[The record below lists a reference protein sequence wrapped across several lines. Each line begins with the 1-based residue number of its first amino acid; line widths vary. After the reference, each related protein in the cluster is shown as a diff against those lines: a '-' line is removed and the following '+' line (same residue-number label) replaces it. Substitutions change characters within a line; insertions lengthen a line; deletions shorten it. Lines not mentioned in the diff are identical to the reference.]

1 MKRKLLYVS
10 KSIFLMLLL
19 FAALPAFSA
28 KIYFKNTLGWQKVYV
43 YTYSSAYWSDTN
55 GSGSKTENGCNGN
68 ATPMNPVET
77 GSNIYWCEANQINQ
91 WVSFTNK
98 EQNNYG
104 NFYNESDQDKISVCY
119 RSDYN
124 ESAPLFTPNTT
135 KTGTLNQNTV
145 DYYNNGTWSAYP
157 TQTYV
162 NVIHWGKDG
171 MDWKDA
177 TITWNEA
184 KTVGTAT
191 INFPQA
197 STTYEFG
204 LKTSSSNDWHSNSN
218 ATITFSDCE
227 NIVMN
232 GTSGNT
238 KITTTTAGEYNF
250 TIKYNSE
257 NQLVVSVT
265 YPSTTHKVN
274 IVAGA
279 GGTVSPEGMQQ
290 VGSAGLS
297 VTATPST
304 GYTFTQWNVS
314 GGAKVSDTKN
324 LTTNVTATSDGSVT
338 AVFTSSLTPSGG
350 TYFLPGT
357 WNNWSTSDETHKLTD
372 GQTTLTLNPGTYSF
386 KLYNGTWYGSTSS
399 ITGTSNINLS
409 NTAGDISITI
419 KEYGDYTFSVSDNSG
434 ALQLT
439 VTYPTATKRFYL
451 TGSVTSANNFS
462 TMDDRFKIDP
472 SKTTTITIDGSNM
485 GQNGDNTSSFAII
498 CDDDTDWW
506 MRPSEGTK
514 MTMGTSYEISSY
526 NSNTNHSLYFNSQNK
541 SDYKYIFTI
550 TISEGETSTATVKVQ
565 KILKNSSSVYFV
577 SPELTNSERLEAFKM
592 SSSRQRGGGD
602 ILQDRLS
609 FNLQDFVLDA
619 KHANKASITY
629 WFEDKSGNKYYP
641 ATADYEFHDKSTTND
656 YAGKGTTYATVTA
669 TSSTDTPSAKFKL
682 TRGKAKS
689 YTWLL
694 DTSSNKVEYIGN
706 PSYFGNDNEAG
717 AYYLVGNF
725 ADADAAVNIKPEKQE
740 SRKLMNK
747 YWFKDGKAYTKETA
761 DADSIVYRVT
771 VPMPAK
777 GWSQLYLAVFSIDD
791 VKSWDGSE
799 SGITASWDKAIR
811 PEEQW
816 QYDGGGLDGTAL
828 HGGLFAKG
836 TKRADQAI
844 NPIVSDE
851 YSSYTFSMNVTT
863 STYKLVFNSN
873 KLYLMGPAVNDNDQT
888 GWNSDGDNTYE
899 MTYVQEEQCYKYLD
913 ASGFEKPMQLHEG
926 KKFAFVYNKD
936 FTNVF
941 YDEDDVV
948 PVDLSGTTDSNK
960 EINAYGKASTDKGN
974 YDTQYV
980 NFIKSA
986 TSDKSAYDSDNVNAC
1001 TFNLPSGKY
1010 TLRLYIRTDPN
1021 NPEKTEIY
1029 YLIKDRKYPFYWPD
1043 ADASK
1048 MEGYTTFRSF
1058 CDYHAV
1064 IIPGG
1069 IDVFTVDTPNKTNK
1083 TVKLTSYTLE
1093 DNRVL
1098 PANTPVL
1105 LAKKDVGTR
1114 TLTSYVTMEYYS
1126 VPNYTAT
1133 SATTN
1138 LLHGQVSRNHIP
1150 VSNDNG
1156 TLNFLFGYKKL
1167 QGDEKVTVGFFTPG
1181 AGNCSI
1187 NTAYLTLSSD
1197 FWDEAAQQNTKGFRL
1212 VFDDNNETTSVDEIQ
1227 TVSDNA
1233 PAVYYNMQGVRVL
1246 NPGKGLYIRNGKKY
1260 IIR

>member
-1 MKRKLLYVS
+1 
-10 KSIFLMLLL
+10 MLLL
-19 FAALPAFSA
+19 FAALPAYSA
-28 KIYFKNTLGWQKVYV
+28 KIYFKNTLNWDNVYV
-43 YTYSSAYWSDTN
+43 YTYRNAYWDNSL
-55 GSGSKTENGCNGN
+55 GSGADTSKGCYGQ
-68 ATPMNPVET
+68 ATKMDPVVT
-77 GSNIYWCEANQINQ
+77 GSDIYVCEVNQISK
-91 WVSFTNK
+91 WVSFTSQP
-98 EQNNYG
+98 QNGYG
-104 NFYNESDQDKISVCY
+104 NFHNSSDQNKISVCY
-119 RSDYN
+119 RDDYS
-124 ESAPLFTPNTT
+124 ESNSLFTPNTE

-145 DYYNNGTWSAYP
+145 DYYNNGTWSAYT
-157 TQTYV
+157 TQSYV
-162 NVIHWGKDG
+162 NVIHWGIG
-171 MDWKDA
+171 SDWKDA
-177 TITWNEA
+177 TITWNGDN
-184 KTVGTAT
+184 TQGTAT

-204 LKTSSSNDWHSNSN
+204 LKDSSSPTDWHSNSSV
-218 ATITFSDCE
+218 TITSSCE

-238 KITTTTAGEYNF
+238 RITTTTAGNYIF
-250 TIKYNSE
+250 TITYNSE

-265 YPSTTHKVN
+265 YPSTTHKVDF
-274 IVAGA
+274 VAGT
-279 GGTVSPEGMQQ
+279 GGTVNPSGEQQ

-304 GYTFTQWNVS
+304 GYTFREWTVS
-314 GGAKVSDTKN
+314 GGAKVSETKT
-324 LTTNVTATSDGSVT
+324 LTTTVTATSDGSVT
-338 AVFTSSLTPSGG
+338 AVFTSSPTPSGG
-350 TYFLPGT
+350 TYYLPGT
-357 WNNWSTSDETHKLTD
+357 WNNWSTSDETHKLTN
-372 GQTTLTLNPGTYSF
+372 GTTTLKLNPGTYTF
-386 KLYNGTWYGSTSS
+386 KLFNNDTWYGSASS

-419 KEYGDYTFSVSDNSG
+419 KEYGDYTFTVSETNG

-439 VTYPTATKRFYL
+439 VTYPTVTKRFYL

-472 SKTTTITIDGSNM
+472 SKTTTIKIDGSNM

-498 CDDDTDWW
+498 CDDAEDWY
-506 MRPSEGTK
+506 MRPATGTP
-514 MTMGTSYEISSY
+514 MTMGTSYEISSD
-526 NSNTNHSLYFNSQNK
+526 NSSNGNSLYFNSSNK
-541 SDYKYIFTI
+541 ENYTYIFTI
-550 TISEGETSTATVKVQ
+550 TISEGKTSTATVMVQ
-565 KILKNSSSVYFV
+565 RIPKNSSSVYFV

-592 SSSRQRGGGD
+592 SSSRQRNGGD
-602 ILQDRLS
+602 ILPTRLS

-619 KHANKASITY
+619 KHADRASITY
-629 WFEDKSGNKYYP
+629 WFEDNSGNKYYP
-641 ATADYEFHDKSTTND
+641 STADYEFHDKSTTNA
-656 YAGKGTTYATVTA
+656 YAGRNTTYATVTA
-669 TSSTDTPSAKFKL
+669 TSSTGTSEPSTKFKL
-682 TRGKAKS
+682 TRNKAKS

-694 DTSSNKVEYIGN
+694 DTSTNIVEYIGN

-717 AYYLVGNF
+717 EYYLVGNF
-725 ADADAAVNIKPEKQE
+725 ADADAAVNIKPEEKE

-747 YWFKDGKAYTKETA
+747 YWFKDGKAYTTDPSA
-761 DADSIVYRVT
+761 ADSIVYRVT

-777 GWSQLYLAVFSIDD
+777 GWSQLYLAVFSKTDIDNWKASD
-791 VKSWDGSE
+791 L
-799 SGITASWDKAIR
+799 TASWNNAIR

-816 QYDGGGLDGTAL
+816 AYEGNGLDGTAL
-828 HGGLFAKG
+828 HGGLFAMG
-836 TKRADQAI
+836 TSRADQAI

-873 KLYLMGPAVNDNDQT
+873 KLYLMGPAVNNSDDNT
-888 GWNSDGDNTYE
+888 GWDTKGTDNMYE
-899 MTYVQEEQCYKYLD
+899 MTYVQEEQCYKYLEN
-913 ASGFEKPMQLHEG
+913 GIEKPMQLYAG
-926 KKFAFVYNKD
+926 KNFAFVYNKD

-948 PVDLSGTTDSNK
+948 PVDLSGTTDANK
-960 EINAYGKASTDKGN
+960 EINAYGKANTDKGN
-974 YDTQYV
+974 CDTQYV

-986 TSDKSAYDSDNVNAC
+986 TSNSSEYSSENVNAC
-1001 TFNLPSGKY
+1001 TFNLPSGEY

-1021 NPEKTEIY
+1021 DAEKTEIY
-1029 YLIKDRKYPFYWPD
+1029 YLIKDRQYPFYWPD

-1048 MEGYTTFRSF
+1048 MMDYTTFRSF

-1105 LAKKDVGTR
+1105 LAKKDVGDR
-1114 TLTSYVTMEYYS
+1114 TLISNVTMEYYS
-1126 VPNYTAT
+1126 VPNYTYT
-1133 SATTN
+1133 SPENTSTN
-1138 LLHGQVSRNHIP
+1138 LLRGQVSRFHIP
-1150 VSNDNG
+1150 VSNDDENG

-1181 AGNCSI
+1181 AGECSI
-1187 NTAYLTLSSD
+1187 NTAYLTLDSG
-1197 FWDEAAQQNTKGFRL
+1197 FWDDADQQNTKGFRL

>member
-1 MKRKLLYVS
+1 
-10 KSIFLMLLL
+10 MLLL
-19 FAALPAFSA
+19 FAALPAYSA
-28 KIYFKNTLGWQKVYV
+28 KIYFKNTLNWPKVYV
-43 YTYSSAYWSDTN
+43 YTYSEGYWDNTK
-55 GSGSKTENGCNGN
+55 GSGSKNIQSGPTE
-68 ATPMNPVET
+68 MKPVTT
-77 GSNIYWCEANQINQ
+77 GSDIYVCDVDQTFTI
-91 WVSFTNK
+91 VSFTEDNQSGY
-98 EQNNYG
+98 E
-104 NFYNESDQDKISVCY
+104 NFHRTEACYINGYSTDK
-119 RSDYN
+119 
-124 ESAPLFTPNTT
+124 PMFTPDKSKFSTINET
-135 KTGTLNQNTV
+135 K
-145 DYYNNGTWSAYP
+145 YYNNGTWSAYT
-157 TQTYV
+157 TQSYV
-162 NVIHWGKDG
+162 NVIHWGIG
-171 MDWKDA
+171 SDWKDA
-177 TITWNEA
+177 TITWNGDNTE
-184 KTVGTAT
+184 GTAT
-191 INFPQA
+191 IYFPQA

-204 LKTSSSNDWHSNSN
+204 LKTSSSSSDWFSNG
-218 ATITFSDCE
+218 ATITSNQS

-232 GTSGNT
+232 AASGNNT
-238 KITTTTAGEYNF
+238 KITTTTAGNYIF
-250 TIKYNSE
+250 TITYN
-257 NQLVVSVT
+257 NNNLPVVSVT
-265 YPSTTHKVN
+265 YPSTTYKVN
-274 IVAGA
+274 IVPGT
-279 GGTVSPEGMQQ
+279 GGTVNPSGEQQ

-297 VTATPST
+297 VTATPNE

-314 GGAKVSDTKN
+314 GGAAVSATKT
-324 LTTNVTATSDGSVT
+324 LTTTVTATSDGSVT
-338 AVFTSSLTPSGG
+338 AVFISTPTPSGG

-419 KEYGDYTFSVSDNSG
+419 KEYGNYTFAVSETNG

-439 VTYPTATKRFYL
+439 VTYPTVTKRFYL
-451 TGSVTSANNFS
+451 TGNVTTTSAFG
-462 TMDDRFKIDP
+462 TMEQAFEIDP
-472 SKTTTITIDGSNM
+472 SKTNTITIDGSNM
-485 GQNGDNTSSFAII
+485 GQNADGTSSFAII
-498 CDDDTDWW
+498 CDDVKDWY
-506 MRPSEGTK
+506 MRPSKGEE
-514 MTMGTSYEISSY
+514 MTMGTSYEISSD
-526 NSNTNHSLYFNSQNK
+526 NTSTSHSLYFNSQNK
-541 SDYKYIFTI
+541 SDYTYIFTI

-565 KILKNSSSVYFV
+565 KILKNSNSVYFV
-577 SPELTNSERLEAFKM
+577 SPELTNGQRLEAFKM

-602 ILQDRLS
+602 ILPSKQS
-609 FNLQDFVLDA
+609 FNLQDFVLDE
-619 KHANKASITY
+619 KHAKKASITY
-629 WFEDKSGNKYYP
+629 WFEDNSGNKYYP
-641 ATADYEFHDKSTTND
+641 STADYEFHDKSTTND
-656 YAGKGTTYATVTA
+656 YAGKNTTYSTVTA
-669 TSSTDTPSAKFKL
+669 TSSTDTPSTKFKL

-694 DTSSNKVEYIGN
+694 DTSSKKVEYIGN
-706 PSYFGNDNEAG
+706 PSYFGNTNEAG

-725 ADADAAVNIKPEKQE
+725 DNADATVDINPGSKAN
-740 SRKLMNK
+740 RKLMNR
-747 YWFKDGKAYTKETA
+747 YCFKDGKAYTKEIA

-777 GWSQLYLAVFSIDD
+777 GWSQLYLAVFSKTDIDN
-791 VKSWDGSE
+791 WNGSDL
-799 SGITASWDKAIR
+799 TASWNKAIR

-816 QYDGGGLDGTAL
+816 DYNNNEGLDGTAL
-828 HGGLFAKG
+828 HGGLFAMG
-836 TKRADQAI
+836 TSRADQAI

-873 KLYLMGPAVNDNDQT
+873 ELFLMGPAVNNDVQT
-888 GWNSDGDNTYE
+888 GWSSTGEGNAYK

-913 ASGFEKPMQLHEG
+913 ANGFEQPMQLYAG
-926 KKFAFVYNKD
+926 KQFAFVYNKD

-941 YDEDDVV
+941 YDEDAVV
-948 PVDLSGTTDSNK
+948 PVDLSGTIDAYATANTDN
-960 EINAYGKASTDKGN
+960 GN
-974 YDTQYV
+974 CDTQYV

-986 TSDKSAYDSDNVNAC
+986 TSNSSAYDSKNVNAC
-1001 TFNLPSGKY
+1001 TFNLPTGEY

-1021 NPEKTEIY
+1021 NPEKTDIY
-1029 YLIKDRKYPFYWPD
+1029 YLIKDRQYPFYWPD

-1048 MEGYTTFRSF
+1048 MMGYTTFRSF

-1114 TLTSYVTMEYYS
+1114 NLTSYVTMEYYS

-1133 SATTN
+1133 STPTN
-1138 LLHGQVSRNHIP
+1138 LLHGQVSRCHIP
-1150 VSNDNG
+1150 VSNTDG

-1167 QGDEKVTVGFFTPG
+1167 QGNEKVTVGFFTPG

-1187 NTAYLTLSSD
+1187 NTAYLTLDSD

>member
-19 FAALPAFSA
+19 FAALPAYSA
-28 KIYFKNTLGWQKVYV
+28 KIYFKNTLNWPNVYV
-43 YTYSSAYWSDTN
+43 YTYSSAYWSDDK
-55 GSGSKTENGCNGN
+55 GSGADTSKGCYGE
-68 ATPMNPVET
+68 ATKMDPVVT
-77 GSNIYWCEANQINQ
+77 GSDIYVCEVNQISK
-91 WVSFTNK
+91 WVSFTSQP
-98 EQNNYG
+98 QNGYG
-104 NFYNESDQDKISVCY
+104 NFHNSSDQNKISVCY
-119 RSDYN
+119 RDDYS
-124 ESAPLFTPNTT
+124 ESNPLFTPNTE

-145 DYYNNGTWSAYP
+145 DYYNNGTWSAYT
-157 TQTYV
+157 TQSYV
-162 NVIHWGKDG
+162 NVIHWGKAG
-171 MDWKDA
+171 MTWEDA

-184 KTVGTAT
+184 KTEGTAT
-191 INFPQA
+191 INFTEA
-197 STTYEFG
+197 NATYEFG
-204 LKTSSSNDWHSNSN
+204 LKTSSNSNDWFSKGSE
-218 ATITFSDCE
+218 TITSSNCE

-238 KITTTTAGEYNF
+238 RITTTTAGNYIF
-250 TIKYNSE
+250 TITYNSD
-257 NQLVVSVT
+257 NQPVVSVT
-265 YPSTTHKVN
+265 YPST
-274 IVAGA
+274 
-279 GGTVSPEGMQQ
+279 S
-290 VGSAGLS
+290 
-297 VTATPST
+297 TP
-304 GYTFTQWNVS
+304 
-314 GGAKVSDTKN
+314 
-324 LTTNVTATSDGSVT
+324 
-338 AVFTSSLTPSGG
+338 TPSGG

-419 KEYGDYTFSVSDNSG
+419 KEYGNYTFAVSETNG

-439 VTYPTATKRFYL
+439 VTYPTVTKRFYL
-451 TGSVTSANNFS
+451 TGSVTSTNNFS

-472 SKTTTITIDGSNM
+472 SKTTTIEIDGNDM
-485 GQNGDNTSSFAII
+485 GRYSDSGNSAFAII
-498 CDDDTDWW
+498 CDDETYWY
-506 MRPSEGTK
+506 MRPSNGTP
-514 MTMGTSYEISSY
+514 MEMGTFYTVSSTY
-526 NSNTNHSLYFNSQNK
+526 SSNGQSLYFNSQDKAN
-541 SDYKYIFTI
+541 YKYIFTI
-550 TISEGETSTATVKVQ
+550 TISEGATSTATVMVQ
-565 KILKNSSSVYFV
+565 RIPKNSKSVYFV
-577 SPELTNSERLEAFKM
+577 SPELTGSQRLEAFKM
-592 SSSRQRGGGD
+592 SSSRQRNGGD
-602 ILQDRLS
+602 ILPTRLS

-619 KHANKASITY
+619 KASITY
-629 WFEDKSGNKYYP
+629 WFEDNSGNKYYP
-641 ATADYEFHDKSTTND
+641 STENDNYEFGDHTSTNA
-656 YAGKGTTYATVTA
+656 YAGNNTTYASYENA
-669 TSSTDTPSAKFKL
+669 STGTGEPSAKFKL

-694 DTSSNKVEYIGN
+694 DTSSKKVEYIGN
-706 PSYFGNDNEAG
+706 QSYFGNTDEAG

-725 ADADAAVNIKPEKQE
+725 ANADAGVKIDPLSQE
-740 SRKLMNK
+740 GRKLMNK
-747 YWFKDGKAYTKETA
+747 YWFKGGKAYTTDPTA
-761 DADSIVYRVT
+761 ADSIVYRVT
-771 VPMPAK
+771 VPMPTK
-777 GWSQLYLAVFSIDD
+777 GWSQLYLAVFSKTDID
-791 VKSWDGSE
+791 SWNGNNE
-799 SGITASWDKAIR
+799 TALWDKAIR

-816 QYDGGGLDGTAL
+816 AYEGNGLDGTAL
-828 HGGLFAKG
+828 HGGLFAMG
-836 TKRADQAI
+836 TSRADQAI

-888 GWNSDGDNTYE
+888 GWDTKGTDNMYE

-913 ASGFEKPMQLHEG
+913 DSGFEKPMQLYAG
-926 KKFAFVYNKD
+926 KQFAFVYNKD

-941 YDEDDVV
+941 YDEDAVV
-948 PVDLSGTTDSNK
+948 PVDLSGTID
-960 EINAYGKASTDKGN
+960 AYATANNDKGN
-974 YDTQYV
+974 CDTQYV

-986 TSDKSAYDSDNVNAC
+986 TSNSSAYDSKNVNAC
-1001 TFNLPSGKY
+1001 TFNLPTGEY

-1021 NPEKTEIY
+1021 NPEKTDIY
-1029 YLIKDRKYPFYWPD
+1029 YLIKDRQYPFYWPD

-1048 MEGYTTFRSF
+1048 MMGYTTFRSF

-1114 TLTSYVTMEYYS
+1114 NLTSYVTMEYYS

-1133 SATTN
+1133 STPTN
-1138 LLHGQVSRNHIP
+1138 LLHGQVSRCHIP
-1150 VSNDNG
+1150 VSNNDG

-1167 QGDEKVTVGFFTPG
+1167 QGNAKVTVGFFTPG

-1187 NTAYLTLSSD
+1187 NTAYLTLDSK

>member
-1 MKRKLLYVS
+1 
-10 KSIFLMLLL
+10 MLLL
-19 FAALPAFSA
+19 FAALPAYSA
-28 KIYFKNTLGWQKVYV
+28 KIYFKNTLNWSKVYV
-43 YTYSSAYWSDTN
+43 YTYRNAYWSDTN

-77 GSNIYWCEANQINQ
+77 GSDIYVCEVNQISK

-104 NFYNESDQDKISVCY
+104 NFHNSSDQDKISVCY
-119 RSDYN
+119 RDDYS
-124 ESAPLFTPNTT
+124 ESNPLFTPNTE

-145 DYYNNGTWSAYP
+145 DYYNNGTWSAYT
-157 TQTYV
+157 TQSYV
-162 NVIHWGKDG
+162 NVIHWGIG
-171 MDWKDA
+171 SDWKDA
-177 TITWNEA
+177 TIIWNEA

-204 LKTSSSNDWHSNSN
+204 LKDSSSPTDWHSNSSV
-218 ATITFSDCE
+218 TITSSCE

-250 TIKYNSE
+250 TITYNSK

-265 YPSTTHKVN
+265 YPSTTYNVN
-274 IVAGA
+274 IVAGE
-279 GGTVSPEGMQQ
+279 GGTVNPSGEQQ

-297 VTATPST
+297 VTATPNT
-304 GYTFTQWNVS
+304 GCTFREWTVS
-314 GGAKVSDTKN
+314 GGAKVSDTKT
-324 LTTNVTATSDGSVT
+324 LTTTVTATSDGSVT
-338 AVFTSSLTPSGG
+338 AVFISTPTPSGG

-372 GQTTLTLNPGTYSF
+372 GQTTLKLNPGTYTF

-419 KEYGDYTFSVSDNSG
+419 KEYGNYTFAVSETNG

-451 TGSVTSANNFS
+451 TGSVTSTSVFG
-462 TMDDRFKIDP
+462 TMEQAFEIDP
-472 SKTTTITIDGSNM
+472 SKTNTITIDGSNM

-498 CDDDTDWW
+498 CDDATDWY
-506 MRPSEGTK
+506 MRPSEKKEMK
-514 MTMGTSYEISSY
+514 MGESYTISSA
-526 NSNTNHSLYFNSQNK
+526 NKSPDFSLYFNSQNK

-550 TISEGETSTATVKVQ
+550 TISEGATSTATVKVQ
-565 KILKNSSSVYFV
+565 KILKNSNSVYFV
-577 SPELTNSERLEAFKM
+577 SPELTGSQRLEAFKM

-602 ILQDRLS
+602 ILPSKQS
-609 FNLQDFVLDA
+609 FNLQDFVLDE
-619 KHANKASITY
+619 KHANKESITY
-629 WFEDKSGNKYYP
+629 WFEDESGNKYYP
-641 ATADYEFHDKSTTND
+641 ATADYEFHDNSTPNA
-656 YAGKGTTYATVTA
+656 YAGKNTTYATVTA
-669 TSSTDTPSAKFKL
+669 TYSTGTSEPSTKFEL
-682 TRGKAKS
+682 TRGKAQS

-694 DTSSNKVEYIGN
+694 DTSSKKVEYIGN
-706 PSYFGNDNEAG
+706 KSYFGYEKEAG

-725 ADADAAVNIKPEKQE
+725 ADADAKVDIDPGSQE

-747 YWFKDGKAYTKETA
+747 YWFKDGKAYTTDPTA
-761 DADSIVYRVT
+761 ADSIVYRVT

-1105 LAKKDVGTR
+1105 LAKKDVGDR
-1114 TLTSYVTMEYYS
+1114 TLKSNVTMEYYS

-1133 SATTN
+1133 STPTN
-1138 LLHGQVSRNHIP
+1138 LLHGQVSRYHIP
-1150 VSNDNG
+1150 VSNYDG

-1167 QGDEKVTVGFFTPG
+1167 QGNEKVTVGFFTPG

-1187 NTAYLTLSSD
+1187 NTAYLTLDSD
-1197 FWDEAAQQNTKGFRL
+1197 FWNEAAQQNTKGFRL

>member
-19 FAALPAFSA
+19 FAALPAYSA
-28 KIYFKNTLGWQKVYV
+28 KIYFKNTLNWPNVYV
-43 YTYSSAYWSDTN
+43 YTYSNAYWDNSL
-55 GSGSKTENGCNGN
+55 GSGADTSKGCYGE
-68 ATPMNPVET
+68 ATKMDPVVT
-77 GSNIYWCEANQINQ
+77 GSDIYVCEVNQISK
-91 WVSFTNK
+91 WVSFTSK
-98 EQNNYG
+98 PQNGYG
-104 NFYNESDQDKISVCY
+104 NFHNSSSEQDKIRVCY
-119 RSDYN
+119 RDDYS
-124 ESAPLFTPNTT
+124 ESNPLFTPITE

-145 DYYNNGTWSAYP
+145 DYYNNGTWSAYT
-157 TQTYV
+157 TQSYV

-171 MDWKDA
+171 MTWEDA

-191 INFPQA
+191 INFTEA
-197 STTYEFG
+197 NTTYEFG
-204 LKTSSSNDWHSNSN
+204 LKDSSSSTDWHSNSS
-218 ATITFSDCE
+218 ATITSSNHD

-232 GTSGNT
+232 GNNGNT
-238 KITTTTAGEYNF
+238 KITTTTAGNYIF
-250 TIKYNSE
+250 TITYN
-257 NQLVVSVT
+257 NNNLPVVSVT
-265 YPSTTHKVN
+265 YPSTTHKVDF
-274 IVAGA
+274 VAGT
-279 GGTVSPEGMQQ
+279 GGTVSPEGEQQ

-297 VTATPST
+297 VTATPNE
-304 GYTFTQWNVS
+304 GYTFREWTVS
-314 GGAKVSDTKN
+314 GGAAVSEAKT
-324 LTTNVTATSDGSVT
+324 LTTTVTATSDGSVT
-338 AVFTSSLTPSGG
+338 AVFTSSPTPSGG
-350 TYFLPGT
+350 TYYLPGT
-357 WNNWSTSDETHKLTD
+357 WNNWTTNDETHKLTN
-372 GQTTLTLNPGTYSF
+372 GTTTLTLNPGTYSF

-419 KEYGDYTFSVSDNSG
+419 KEYGDYTFTVSETNG

-439 VTYPTATKRFYL
+439 VTYPTVTKRFYL
-451 TGSVTSANNFS
+451 TGNVTTTSAFG
-462 TMDDRFKIDP
+462 TMEQAFEIDP
-472 SKTTTITIDGSNM
+472 SKTNTITIDGSNM

-498 CDDDTDWW
+498 CDDATDWY
-506 MRPSEGTK
+506 MRPSEGTE
-514 MTMGTSYEISSY
+514 MTMGTSYEISSD
-526 NSNTNHSLYFNSQNK
+526 NTSTSHSLYFNSQNK
-541 SDYKYIFTI
+541 NDYKYIFTI

-565 KILKNSSSVYFV
+565 KIPKNSKSVYFV

-592 SSSRQRGGGD
+592 SSSRQRNGGD
-602 ILQDRLS
+602 ILPTRLS

-619 KHANKASITY
+619 KHADRASINY
-629 WFEDKSGNKYYP
+629 WFEDNSGNKYYP
-641 ATADYEFHDKSTTND
+641 STADYEFHDHPSTNA

-669 TSSTDTPSAKFKL
+669 TSSTGTSEPSKKFKL
-682 TRGKAKS
+682 TRNKAKS

-694 DTSSNKVEYIGN
+694 DTSTNIVEYIGN

-717 AYYLVGNF
+717 EYYLVGNF
-725 ADADAAVNIKPEKQE
+725 ADADATVDIQPQKKEG
-740 SRKLMNK
+740 RKLMNK
-747 YWFKDGKAYTKETA
+747 YWFKDGKAYTTETA

-771 VPMPAK
+771 VPMPTK
-777 GWSQLYLAVFSIDD
+777 GWSQLYLAVFSKTDID
-791 VKSWDGSE
+791 SWNTGNL
-799 SGITASWDKAIR
+799 TAAWNNAIR

-816 QYDGGGLDGTAL
+816 AYGDSGVDGTAL
-828 HGGLFAKG
+828 HGGLFAMG

-873 KLYLMGPAVNDNDQT
+873 KLYLMGPAVNNDVQT
-888 GWNSDGDNTYE
+888 GWSSTGEGNAYK

-913 ASGFEKPMQLHEG
+913 ANGFEQPMKLNAG
-926 KKFAFVYNKD
+926 KKFAFVYNKN

-948 PVDLSGTTDSNK
+948 PVDLSGTTDAYVTASND
-960 EINAYGKASTDKGN
+960 IGN
-974 YDTQYV
+974 CDTQYV

-986 TSDKSAYDSDNVNAC
+986 TSDNSDYSSEYVKAC
-1001 TFNLPSGKY
+1001 TFNLPTGEY

-1029 YLIKDRKYPFYWPD
+1029 YLIKDRTYPFYWPD
-1043 ADASK
+1043 ADASQ
-1048 MEGYTTFRSF
+1048 MEDYTTFRSF

-1069 IDVFTVDTPNKTNK
+1069 IDVFTVESANKTNK
-1083 TVKLTSYTLE
+1083 TVKLTSYTL
-1093 DNRVL
+1093 DANRVL

-1105 LAKKDVGTR
+1105 LAKKDVEPR

-1138 LLHGQVSRNHIP
+1138 LLHGQVSRCHIP
-1150 VSNDNG
+1150 VSNDDENG

-1167 QGDEKVTVGFFTPG
+1167 QGDNKVTVGFFTPG

-1187 NTAYLTLSSD
+1187 NTAYLTLDSK

-1212 VFDDNNETTSVDEIQ
+1212 VFDDSNETTSVDEIQ

>member
-1 MKRKLLYVS
+1 M
-10 KSIFLMLLL
+10 
-19 FAALPAFSA
+19 
-28 KIYFKNTLGWQKVYV
+28 YV
-43 YTYSSAYWSDTN
+43 YTYSSAYWSDTY
-55 GSGSKTENGCNGN
+55 GSGADTSKGCYGE
-68 ATPMNPVET
+68 ATKMDPVVT
-77 GSNIYWCEANQINQ
+77 GSDIYVCEVNQISK
-91 WVSFTNK
+91 WVSFTSQP
-98 EQNNYG
+98 QNGYG
-104 NFYNESDQDKISVCY
+104 NFHNSSDQNKISVCY
-119 RSDYN
+119 RDDYS
-124 ESAPLFTPNTT
+124 ESNPLFTPNTE

-145 DYYNNGTWSAYP
+145 DYYNNGTWSAYT
-157 TQTYV
+157 TQSYV
-162 NVIHWGKDG
+162 NVIHWGIG
-171 MDWKDA
+171 SDWKDA
-177 TITWNEA
+177 TITWNGDN
-184 KTVGTAT
+184 TQGTAT
-191 INFPQA
+191 IYFPQA
-197 STTYEFG
+197 NTTYEFG
-204 LKTSSSNDWHSNSN
+204 LKDYSSQNDWHSNSS
-218 ATITFSDCE
+218 ATITSSNCE

-238 KITTTTAGEYNF
+238 RITTTTAGNYKF

-265 YPSTTHKVN
+265 YPSTTHKVK
-274 IVAGA
+274 IVAGT
-279 GGTVSPEGMQQ
+279 GGTVSPEGEQQ

-297 VTATPST
+297 VTATPNE

-314 GGAKVSDTKN
+314 GGAAVSATKTQ
-324 LTTNVTATSDGSVT
+324 TTTVTATSDGSVT
-338 AVFTSSLTPSGG
+338 AVFTSSPTPSGG
-350 TYFLPGT
+350 TYYLPGS
-357 WNNWSTSDETHKLTD
+357 WNNWNTSDESYKLTD
-372 GQTTLTLNPGTYSF
+372 GQTTLKLNPGTYSF

-419 KEYGDYTFSVSDNSG
+419 KEYGDYTFTVSETNG

-439 VTYPTATKRFYL
+439 VTYPTVTKRFYL
-451 TGSVTSANNFS
+451 TGNVTTTSAFG
-462 TMDDRFKIDP
+462 TMEQAFEIDP
-472 SKTTTITIDGSNM
+472 SKTNTITIDGSNM
-485 GQNGDNTSSFAII
+485 GQNADGTSSFAII
-498 CDDDTDWW
+498 CDDVKDWY
-506 MRPSEGTK
+506 MRPSKGEE
-514 MTMGTSYEISSY
+514 MTMGTSYEISSD
-526 NSNTNHSLYFNSQNK
+526 NTSTSHSLYFNSSNK
-541 SDYKYIFTI
+541 ENYTYIFTI
-550 TISEGETSTATVKVQ
+550 TISEGATSTATVMVQ
-565 KILKNSSSVYFV
+565 RIPKNSKSVYFV
-577 SPELTNSERLEAFKM
+577 SPELTGSKRLEAFKM

-609 FNLQDFVLDA
+609 FNLQDFVLDE
-619 KHANKASITY
+619 KHAKKASITY
-629 WFEDKSGNKYYP
+629 WFEDESGNKYYP
-641 ATADYEFHDKSTTND
+641 SENNYEFHDHPSTND
-656 YAGKGTTYATVTA
+656 YAGKNTTYATVTA
-669 TSSTDTPSAKFKL
+669 TSSTVTSEPSKKFTL

-694 DTSSNKVEYIGN
+694 NTSTGKVEYIAN
-706 PSYFGNDNEAG
+706 PSYFGNTSEAG

-725 ADADAAVNIKPEKQE
+725 DNADATVDINPGSKEN
-740 SRKLMNK
+740 RKLMNR
-747 YWFKDGKAYTKETA
+747 YCFKDGKAYTKEIA

-771 VPMPAK
+771 VPMPTK
-777 GWSQLYLAVFSIDD
+777 GWSQLYLAVFRKTDID
-791 VKSWDGSE
+791 SWDASNT
-799 SGITASWDKAIR
+799 TASWDKAIR

-816 QYDGGGLDGTAL
+816 DYNNNEGLDGTAL
-828 HGGLFAKG
+828 HGGLFAMG

-873 KLYLMGPAVNDNDQT
+873 KLYLMGPAVNNNDET
-888 GWNSDGDNTYE
+888 GWSSTGEDNAYE
-899 MTYVQEEQCYKYLD
+899 MRYVPEEQCYKYLD
-913 ASGFEKPMQLHEG
+913 ANGEEQSMKLHAG

-960 EINAYGKASTDKGN
+960 EINAYGKANTDKGN
-974 YDTQYV
+974 CDTQYV

-986 TSDKSAYDSDNVNAC
+986 TSNKSAYDSENVNAC
-1001 TFNLPSGKY
+1001 TFNLPSGEY

-1021 NPEKTEIY
+1021 NAEKTEIY

-1043 ADASK
+1043 ADAQQ
-1048 MEGYTTFRSF
+1048 MDGYTTFRSF

-1069 IDVFTVDTPNKTNK
+1069 IDVFTVDSPNKTNK
-1083 TVKLTSYTLE
+1083 TVKLTSYNLE
-1093 DNRVL
+1093 ANRVL

-1133 SATTN
+1133 STPTN
-1138 LLHGQVSRNHIP
+1138 LLHGQVSRCHIP
-1150 VSNDNG
+1150 VSNTDG

-1167 QGDEKVTVGFFTPG
+1167 QGNEKVTVGFFTPG

-1197 FWDEAAQQNTKGFRL
+1197 FWDEAAQQTTKGFRL

>member
-1 MKRKLLYVS
+1 
-10 KSIFLMLLL
+10 MLLL
-19 FAALPAFSA
+19 FAALPAYSA
-28 KIYFKNTLGWQKVYV
+28 KIYFKNTLKWENVYV
-43 YTYSSAYWSDTN
+43 YTYSKAYWDNTN
-55 GSGSKTENGCNGN
+55 GSGAKTEYGCNGP
-68 ATPMNPVET
+68 ATLMTKVE
-77 GSNIYWCEANQINQ
+77 GSSDIYWCEVNQAFKC
-91 WVSFTNK
+91 VSFTSSNS
-98 EQNNYG
+98 QDGYA
-104 NFYNESDQDKISVCY
+104 NFWNGDASKQVNVCY
-119 RSDYN
+119 CANFD
-124 ESAPLFTPNTT
+124 ETKPLFTPETT
-135 KTGTLNQNTV
+135 KSGTYNSNV
-145 DYYNNGTWSAYP
+145 DYYNNGTWSAYT
-157 TQTYV
+157 TQSYV
-162 NVIHWGKDG
+162 NVIHWGIG
-171 MDWKDA
+171 SDWQDA
-177 TITWNEA
+177 TIIWNEA

-204 LKTSSSNDWHSNSN
+204 LKDSSSPTDWHSNSSV
-218 ATITFSDCE
+218 TITSSCE

-238 KITTTTAGEYNF
+238 KITTTTAGEYIF
-250 TIKYNSE
+250 TITYNSD

-274 IVAGA
+274 IVAGI
-279 GGTVSPEGMQQ
+279 GGTVYPEGEQQ
-290 VGSAGLS
+290 VGSTPVS
-297 VTATPST
+297 ITATPSDGFSFVNWTAT
-304 GYTFTQWNVS
+304 GNGITIADATNAS
-314 GGAKVSDTKN
+314 
-324 LTTNVTATSDGSVT
+324 TTITATSDGSVT
-338 AVFTSSLTPSGG
+338 AVFISTPTPSGG
-350 TYFLPGT
+350 TYYLPGT
-357 WNNWSTSDETHKLTD
+357 WNNWTTNDETHKLTN
-372 GQTTLTLNPGTYSF
+372 GTTTLTLNPGTYSF

-419 KEYGDYTFSVSDNSG
+419 KEYGDYTFTVSDNSG

-451 TGSVTSANNFS
+451 TGSVTSANNFG
-462 TMDDRFKIDP
+462 TMEQAFEIDP
-472 SKTTTITIDGSNM
+472 SKTNTITIDGSNM

-498 CDDDTDWW
+498 CDDATDWY
-506 MRPSEGTK
+506 MRPSEGTE
-514 MTMGTSYEISSY
+514 MTMGTSYEISSD
-526 NSNTNHSLYFNSQNK
+526 NTSTSHSLYFNSQNK
-541 SDYKYIFTI
+541 NDYKYIFTI

-565 KILKNSSSVYFV
+565 KILKNSNSVYFV

-592 SSSRQRGGGD
+592 SSSRQRNGGD
-602 ILQDRLS
+602 ILPTRQS
-609 FNLQDFVLDA
+609 FNLQDFVLDE
-619 KHANKASITY
+619 KHAKKASITY
-629 WFEDKSGNKYYP
+629 WFEDEDGNKYYP
-641 ATADYEFHDKSTTND
+641 SEGNYEFDDHKSSND
-656 YAGKGTTYATVTA
+656 HAGKGTTYATVTA
-669 TSSTDTPSAKFKL
+669 TSSTGTSEPSTKFKL
-682 TRGKAKS
+682 TRNKAKS

-694 DTSSNKVEYIGN
+694 DTSTNIVEYIGN

-717 AYYLVGNF
+717 EYYLVGNF
-725 ADADAAVNIKPEKQE
+725 ADADATVDIQPQTKEG
-740 SRKLMNK
+740 RKLMNK
-747 YWFKDGKAYTKETA
+747 YWFKDGKAYTTETA

-771 VPMPAK
+771 VPMPTK
-777 GWSQLYLAVFSIDD
+777 GWSQLYLAVFSKTDID
-791 VKSWDGSE
+791 SWNTGNL
-799 SGITASWDKAIR
+799 TAAWNNAIR

-816 QYDGGGLDGTAL
+816 AYGDSGVDGTAL
-828 HGGLFAKG
+828 HGGLFAMG
-836 TKRADQAI
+836 TSRADQAI

-888 GWNSDGDNTYE
+888 GWDTKGTDNMKE
-899 MTYVQEEQCYKYLD
+899 MTYVQEEQCYKYLEN
-913 ASGFEKPMQLHEG
+913 GIEKPMQLYAG
-926 KKFAFVYNKD
+926 KNFAFVYNKD

-948 PVDLSGTTDSNK
+948 PVDLSGTTDANK
-960 EINAYGKASTDKGN
+960 ETDAYGKASNDKGN

-1001 TFNLPSGKY
+1001 TFNLPTGEY

-1021 NPEKTEIY
+1021 NPEKTDIY

-1048 MEGYTTFRSF
+1048 MDGYTTFRSF

-1069 IDVFTVDTPNKTNK
+1069 IDVFTVDSPNKTNK
-1083 TVKLTSYTLE
+1083 TVKLTSYNLE
-1093 DNRVL
+1093 ANRVL

-1138 LLHGQVSRNHIP
+1138 LLHGQVSRCHIP
-1150 VSNDNG
+1150 VSNDDENG

-1167 QGDEKVTVGFFTPG
+1167 QGNAKVTVGFFTPG

>member
-1 MKRKLLYVS
+1 M
-10 KSIFLMLLL
+10 
-19 FAALPAFSA
+19 
-28 KIYFKNTLGWQKVYV
+28 YV
-43 YTYSSAYWSDTN
+43 YTYSEGYWDGTK
-55 GSGSKTENGCNGN
+55 GSGAKTENGCNGP
-68 ATPMNPVET
+68 ATLMTKVE
-77 GSNIYWCEANQINQ
+77 GNSDIYWCEVNQAFKC
-91 WVSFTNK
+91 VSFTSSNL
-98 EQNNYG
+98 
-104 NFYNESDQDKISVCY
+104 QDGYEYFWNGDASKQVNVCY
-119 RSDYN
+119 CTNFD
-124 ESAPLFTPNTT
+124 ETKPLFTPETT
-135 KTGTLNQNTV
+135 KSGTYNSNV
-145 DYYNNGTWSAYP
+145 DYYNNGSWSAYT
-157 TQTYV
+157 TQSYV
-162 NVIHWGKDG
+162 NVIHWGKEG
-171 MDWKDA
+171 MTWENA
-177 TITWNEA
+177 TITWNED

-191 INFPQA
+191 ISFPQA

-204 LKTSSSNDWHSNSN
+204 LKDSSSPTDWHSNSSV
-218 ATITFSDCE
+218 TITSSCE

-232 GTSGNT
+232 GTGGNT

-265 YPSTTHKVN
+265 YPST
-274 IVAGA
+274 
-279 GGTVSPEGMQQ
+279 P
-290 VGSAGLS
+290 
-297 VTATPST
+297 TP
-304 GYTFTQWNVS
+304 
-314 GGAKVSDTKN
+314 
-324 LTTNVTATSDGSVT
+324 
-338 AVFTSSLTPSGG
+338 TPSGG
-350 TYFLPGT
+350 TYYLVGPDFGG
-357 WNNWSTSDETHKLTD
+357 WSTDSGKRFDNTGQVTVVFSQTYAATPFKILSAD
-372 GQTTLTLNPGTYSF
+372 G
-386 KLYNGTWYGSTSS
+386 KWYGSTG
-399 ITGTSNINLS
+399 TVTSNSNNITLSTSEGNANINIDRTGS
-409 NTAGDISITI
+409 YTFRMTENADGTI
-419 KEYGDYTFSVSDNSG
+419 KLD
-434 ALQLT
+434 
-439 VTYPTATKRFYL
+439 VTYPTTTKIFYL
-451 TGSVTSANNFS
+451 TGSVTSANSFE
-462 TMDDRFKIDP
+462 TKDEKFKIDP
-472 SKTTTITIDGSNM
+472 SKTTTITIDGNDM
-485 GQNGDNTSSFAII
+485 GRYDNNTSAFAII
-498 CDDDTDWW
+498 CDDTDDWY
-506 MRPSEGTK
+506 MRPSKGEEMK
-514 MTMGTSYEISSY
+514 MGTSYEISSD
-526 NSNTNHSLYFNSQNK
+526 NSSNGNSLYFNSQNK
-541 SDYKYIFTI
+541 NDYTYIFTI
-550 TISEGETSTATVKVQ
+550 TISEGATSTATVMVQ
-565 KILKNSSSVYFV
+565 RIPKNSKSVYFV
-577 SPELTNSERLEAFKM
+577 SPELTGSKRLEAFKM
-592 SSSRQRGGGD
+592 SSSRQRNGGD

-609 FNLQDFVLDA
+609 FNLQDFVLDV
-619 KHANKASITY
+619 KHANKESITY
-629 WFEDKSGNKYYP
+629 WFEDESGNKYYP

-694 DTSSNKVEYIGN
+694 DTSLRKVEYIGN
-706 PSYFGNDNEAG
+706 KSYFGNTDEAG

-725 ADADAAVNIKPEKQE
+725 ADADAKVNIKPEEKE

-888 GWNSDGDNTYE
+888 GWNSNETGNTYK

-913 ASGFEKPMQLHEG
+913 DSGFEKPMQLYAG
-926 KKFAFVYNKD
+926 KQFAFVYNKD

-941 YDEDDVV
+941 YDEDAVV
-948 PVDLSGTTDSNK
+948 PVDLSGTID
-960 EINAYGKASTDKGN
+960 AYATANNDKGN
-974 YDTQYV
+974 CDTQYV

-986 TSDKSAYDSDNVNAC
+986 TSNSSAYDSKNVNAC
-1001 TFNLPSGKY
+1001 TFNLPTGEY

-1021 NPEKTEIY
+1021 NPEKTDIY
-1029 YLIKDRKYPFYWPD
+1029 YLIKDRQYPFYWPD

-1048 MEGYTTFRSF
+1048 MMGYTTFRSF

-1083 TVKLTSYTLE
+1083 TVKLTSYNLE

-1114 TLTSYVTMEYYS
+1114 NLTSYVTMEYYS

-1138 LLHGQVSRNHIP
+1138 LLHGQVSRYHIP
-1150 VSNDNG
+1150 VSNNNG

-1167 QGDEKVTVGFFTPG
+1167 QGNAKVTVGFFTPG
-1181 AGNCSI
+1181 AGECSI
-1187 NTAYLTLSSD
+1187 NTAYLTLDSG
-1197 FWDEAAQQNTKGFRL
+1197 FWDDADQQNTKGFRL

>member
-1 MKRKLLYVS
+1 
-10 KSIFLMLLL
+10 MLLL
-19 FAALPAFSA
+19 FAALPAYSA
-28 KIYFKNTLGWQKVYV
+28 KIYFKNTLKWPTVYV
-43 YTYSSAYWSDTN
+43 YTYSSTYWNNN
-55 GSGSKTENGCNGN
+55 GSGSQGIQSGPN
-68 ATPMNPVET
+68 PMTLVSGT
-77 GSNIYWCEANQINQ
+77 TDIYEYEVNESFTI
-91 WVSFTNK
+91 VSFTK
-98 EQNNYG
+98 DSQQNYG
-104 NFYNESDQDKISVCY
+104 NFHKTEACYIDGYSTDK
-119 RSDYN
+119 
-124 ESAPLFTPNTT
+124 PMFTPDQSKYTT
-135 KTGTLNQNTV
+135 KNETK
-145 DYYNNGTWSAYP
+145 YYDGSWSAY
-157 TQTYV
+157 TIKNV
-162 NVIHWGKDG
+162 VGVIHWGIG
-171 MDWKDA
+171 SDWEDA

-184 KTVGTAT
+184 KTEGTAT
-191 INFPQA
+191 IYFPQA

-204 LKTSSSNDWHSNSN
+204 LKTSSSSSDWFSNG
-218 ATITFSDCE
+218 ATITSNQA

-232 GTSGNT
+232 AASGNNT
-238 KITTTTAGEYNF
+238 KITTTTAGNYIF
-250 TIKYNSE
+250 TITYN
-257 NQLVVSVT
+257 NNNLPVVSVT
-265 YPSTTHKVN
+265 YPSTTHKVK
-274 IVAGA
+274 IVAGT
-279 GGTVSPEGMQQ
+279 GGTVSPEGEQQ

-297 VTATPST
+297 VTATPNE
-304 GYTFTQWNVS
+304 GYTFREWTVS
-314 GGAKVSDTKN
+314 GGAKVSDTKT
-324 LTTNVTATSDGSVT
+324 LTTTVTATSDGSVT
-338 AVFTSSLTPSGG
+338 AVFISTPTPSGG

-419 KEYGDYTFSVSDNSG
+419 KEYGDYTFTVSDNSG

-498 CDDDTDWW
+498 CDDAEDWW
-506 MRPSEGTK
+506 MRPATGTE
-514 MTMGTSYEISSY
+514 MTMGTSYEISSD
-526 NSNTNHSLYFNSQNK
+526 NTSTSHSLYFNSQNK

-550 TISEGETSTATVKVQ
+550 TISEGATSTATVKVQ
-565 KILKNSSSVYFV
+565 KILKNSNSVYFV
-577 SPELTNSERLEAFKM
+577 SPELTGSQRLEAFKM

-602 ILQDRLS
+602 ILPSKQS
-609 FNLQDFVLDA
+609 FNLQDFVLDE
-619 KHANKASITY
+619 KHAKKASITY
-629 WFEDKSGNKYYP
+629 WFEDESGNKYYP
-641 ATADYEFHDKSTTND
+641 STADYEFHDNSTPNA
-656 YAGKGTTYATVTA
+656 YAGKNTTYATVTA
-669 TSSTDTPSAKFKL
+669 TSSTGTSEPSTKFKL
-682 TRGKAKS
+682 TREKAKS

-694 DTSSNKVEYIGN
+694 DTSSKKVEYIGN
-706 PSYFGNDNEAG
+706 KSYFGNTDEAG
-717 AYYLVGNF
+717 EYYLVGNF
-725 ADADAAVNIKPEKQE
+725 ADADAKVNIKPEKRE

-747 YWFKDGKAYTKETA
+747 YWFKDGKAYTKEIA
-761 DADSIVYRVT
+761 EADSIVYRVT
-771 VPMPAK
+771 VPMPTK
-777 GWSQLYLAVFSIDD
+777 GWSQLYLAVFSKADIQN
-791 VKSWDGSE
+791 WDGSE

-816 QYDGGGLDGTAL
+816 AYEGNGLDGTAL
-828 HGGLFAKG
+828 HGGLFAMG

-873 KLYLMGPAVNDNDQT
+873 ELYLMGPAVNDNDET
-888 GWNSDGDNTYE
+888 GWNSNETGNTYK
-899 MTYVQEEQCYKYLD
+899 MTYVQEEQCYKYLEN
-913 ASGFEKPMQLHEG
+913 GIEKPMQLYAG
-926 KKFAFVYNKD
+926 KQFAFVYNKD

-941 YDEDDVV
+941 YDEDAVV
-948 PVDLSGTTDSNK
+948 PVDLSGTTDANK
-960 EINAYGKASTDKGN
+960 EINAYGKANTDKGN
-974 YDTQYV
+974 CDTQYV

-986 TSDKSAYDSDNVNAC
+986 TSNSSEYSSENVNAC
-1001 TFNLPSGKY
+1001 TFNLPTGEY

-1029 YLIKDRKYPFYWPD
+1029 YLIKDRQYPFYWPD

-1048 MEGYTTFRSF
+1048 MEDYTTFRSF

-1069 IDVFTVDTPNKTNK
+1069 IDVFTVGSANKENR
-1083 TVKLTSYTLE
+1083 TVQLTSYTL
-1093 DNRVL
+1093 DANRVL

-1105 LAKKDVGTR
+1105 LAKKDVEPR
-1114 TLTSYVTMEYYS
+1114 TLISNVTMEYYS
-1126 VPNYTAT
+1126 VPNYTSSENTTT
-1133 SATTN
+1133 SPN
-1138 LLHGQVSRNHIP
+1138 LLHGQVSRFHIP
-1150 VSNDNG
+1150 VSNNDN

-1167 QGDEKVTVGFFTPG
+1167 QGDNKVTVGFFTPG

-1187 NTAYLTLSSD
+1187 NTAYLTLSPD

-1260 IIR
+1260 IIRVC

>member
-1 MKRKLLYVS
+1 
-10 KSIFLMLLL
+10 MLLL
-19 FAALPAFSA
+19 FAALPAYSA
-28 KIYFKNTLGWQKVYV
+28 KIYFKNTLKWPKVYV
-43 YTYSSAYWSDTN
+43 YTYSSTYWNNN
-55 GSGSKTENGCNGN
+55 GSGSQGIQSGPN
-68 ATPMNPVET
+68 PMTLVSGT
-77 GSNIYWCEANQINQ
+77 TDIYEYEVNESFTI
-91 WVSFTNK
+91 VSFTK
-98 EQNNYG
+98 DSQSGYG
-104 NFYNESDQDKISVCY
+104 NFHQTEACY
-119 RSDYN
+119 REDYN
-124 ESAPLFTPNTT
+124 ASTPLFTPNTT
-135 KTGTLNQNTV
+135 ASGTYNSNV
-145 DYYNNGTWSAYP
+145 NYYNNGTWSAYP
-157 TQTYV
+157 TQPYV

-171 MDWKDA
+171 ESNWQNA
-177 TITWNEA
+177 TITWNE
-184 KTVGTAT
+184 TQTEGTAT
-191 INFPQA
+191 IDFTEGN
-197 STTYEFG
+197 TTYEFG
-204 LKTSSSNDWHSNSN
+204 LKDYSSQNDWHSNSS
-218 ATITFSDCE
+218 ATITSSKHD

-238 KITTTTAGEYNF
+238 RITTTTAGNYKF
-250 TIKYNSE
+250 TITYNSE

-265 YPSTTHKVN
+265 YPSTTHKVDF
-274 IVAGA
+274 VAGT
-279 GGTVSPEGMQQ
+279 GGTVSPEGEQQ

-297 VTATPST
+297 VTATPNE
-304 GYTFTQWNVS
+304 GYTFREWTVS
-314 GGAKVSDTKN
+314 GGAAVSETKT
-324 LTTNVTATSDGSVT
+324 LTTTVTATSDGSVT
-338 AVFTSSLTPSGG
+338 AVFISTPTPSGG

-419 KEYGDYTFSVSDNSG
+419 KEYGDYTFAVSDNSG

-462 TMDDRFKIDP
+462 TMDDRFKIEP
-472 SKTTTITIDGSNM
+472 SKTTTITIDGNDM
-485 GQNGDNTSSFAII
+485 GRYDNNTSAFAII

-506 MRPSEGTK
+506 MRPSEGTE
-514 MTMGTSYEISSY
+514 MTMGTSYEISSD
-526 NSNTNHSLYFNSQNK
+526 NTDTEHSLYFNSQNK
-541 SDYKYIFTI
+541 NDYTYIFTI
-550 TISEGETSTATVKVQ
+550 TISEGATSTATVKVQ
-565 KILKNSSSVYFV
+565 KILKNSNSVYFV
-577 SPELTNSERLEAFKM
+577 SPELTNGQRLEAFKM

-602 ILQDRLS
+602 ILPSKQS

-641 ATADYEFHDKSTTND
+641 SENNYEFHDHKSSNA
-656 YAGKGTTYATVTA
+656 YAGNNTTYASYENASTG
-669 TSSTDTPSAKFKL
+669 TDTPNTKFTL

-694 DTSSNKVEYIGN
+694 DTSTKKVEYIGN
-706 PSYFGNDNEAG
+706 KSYFGYDNEAG
-717 AYYLVGNF
+717 EYYLVGNF
-725 ADADAAVNIKPEKQE
+725 ADADAKVDINPGSQDD
-740 SRKLMNK
+740 RKLMNK
-747 YWFKDGKAYTKETA
+747 YWFKDGKAFTTETA
-761 DADSIVYRVT
+761 EADSIVYRVT
-771 VPMPAK
+771 VPMPTK
-777 GWSQLYLAVFSIDD
+777 GWSQLYLAVFSKTDIDNWNPSD
-791 VKSWDGSE
+791 L
-799 SGITASWDKAIR
+799 TASWNKAIR

-816 QYDGGGLDGTAL
+816 DYNNNSGLDGTAL
-828 HGGLFAKG
+828 HGGLFAMG
-836 TKRADQAI
+836 TSRADQAI

-873 KLYLMGPAVNDNDQT
+873 KLYLMGPAVNNSDDT
-888 GWNSDGDNTYE
+888 GWNVNGTDNMYE

-913 ASGFEKPMQLHEG
+913 ANGFEQPMKLNAG
-926 KKFAFVYNKD
+926 KEFAFVYNKD

-941 YDEDDVV
+941 YDEDAVV
-948 PVDLSGTTDSNK
+948 PVDLSGTID
-960 EINAYGKASTDKGN
+960 AYATANNDKGN

-1001 TFNLPSGKY
+1001 TFNLPTGEY

-1021 NPEKTEIY
+1021 NPEKTDIY

-1048 MEGYTTFRSF
+1048 MDGYTTFRSF

-1069 IDVFTVDTPNKTNK
+1069 IDVFTVESANKTNK
-1083 TVKLTSYTLE
+1083 TVKLTSYNLE
-1093 DNRVL
+1093 ANRVL

-1105 LAKKDVGTR
+1105 LAKKDAGDR

-1126 VPNYTAT
+1126 EPNLT
-1133 SATTN
+1133 SSQSTSTYF
-1138 LLHGQVSRNHIP
+1138 LHGQVSRYHIP
-1150 VSNDNG
+1150 VSNNDG

-1167 QGDEKVTVGFFTPG
+1167 QGDNKVTVGFFTPG

-1187 NTAYLTLSSD
+1187 NTAYLTLDSE

>member
-28 KIYFKNTLGWQKVYV
+28 KIYFKNTLKWEKVYV

-77 GSNIYWCEANQINQ
+77 GSNIYWCEVNQINQ

-171 MDWKDA
+171 MDWKNA

-184 KTVGTAT
+184 KTEGTAT
-191 INFPQA
+191 INFTEA
-197 STTYEFG
+197 NTTYEFG

-357 WNNWSTSDETHKLTD
+357 WNNWTTDDETHKLTN
-372 GQTTLTLNPGTYSF
+372 GTTTLTLNPGTYSF
-386 KLYNGTWYGSTSS
+386 KLYNGTWYGSGSS
-399 ITGTSNINLS
+399 IAGTSTIGLS

-419 KEYGDYTFSVSDNSG
+419 KEYGNYTFAVSDNSG

-439 VTYPTATKRFYL
+439 VTYPTVTKRFYL
-451 TGSVTSANNFS
+451 TGNVTTTSAFG
-462 TMDDRFKIDP
+462 TMEQAFEIDP
-472 SKTTTITIDGSNM
+472 SKTTTIKIDGSSM
-485 GQNGDNTSSFAII
+485 GQNNDGTSSFAII
-498 CDDDTDWW
+498 CDDETGWY
-506 MRPSEGTK
+506 MRPATGTQ
-514 MTMGTSYEISSY
+514 MEMGTSYEISSDY
-526 NSNTNHSLYFNSQNK
+526 SSDDHSLYFNSSNK
-541 SDYKYIFTI
+541 ENYTYIFTI
-550 TISEGETSTATVKVQ
+550 TISEGETSTATVMVQ
-565 KILKNSSSVYFV
+565 RIPKNSSSVYFV
-577 SPELTNSERLEAFKM
+577 SPELTNGQRLEAFKM
-592 SSSRQRGGGD
+592 SSSRQRNGGD
-602 ILQDRLS
+602 ILTDRLS

-619 KHANKASITY
+619 KHADKASITY
-629 WFEDKSGNKYYP
+629 WFEDNSGNKYYP
-641 ATADYEFHDKSTTND
+641 SENNYEFHDKSTTNA
-656 YAGKGTTYATVTA
+656 YAGRNTTYATVNA
-669 TSSTDTPSAKFKL
+669 TSSTVTGEPSAKFKL

-694 DTSSNKVEYIGN
+694 DTSSKKVEYIGN
-706 PSYFGNDNEAG
+706 PSYFGNTDEAG
-717 AYYLVGNF
+717 EYYLVGNF
-725 ADADAAVNIKPEKQE
+725 ADADAKVDIKPETPE
-740 SRKLMNK
+740 GRKLMNK
-747 YWFKDGKAYTKETA
+747 YWFKDGKAFTTETA
-761 DADSIVYRVT
+761 EADSIVYRVT
-771 VPMPAK
+771 VPMPTK
-777 GWSQLYLAVFSIDD
+777 GWSQLYLAVFSKTDIDNWNPSD
-791 VKSWDGSE
+791 L
-799 SGITASWDKAIR
+799 TASWNKAIR

-816 QYDGGGLDGTAL
+816 DYNNNSGLDGTAL
-828 HGGLFAKG
+828 HGGLFAMG
-836 TKRADQAI
+836 TSRADQAI

-873 KLYLMGPAVNDNDQT
+873 KLYLMGPAVNNSDDT
-888 GWNSDGDNTYE
+888 GWNVNGTDNMYE

-913 ASGFEKPMQLHEG
+913 ANGFEQPMKLNAG
-926 KKFAFVYNKD
+926 KEFAFVYNKD

-941 YDEDDVV
+941 YDEDAVV
-948 PVDLSGTTDSNK
+948 PVDLSGTID
-960 EINAYGKASTDKGN
+960 AYATANNDKGN

-1001 TFNLPSGKY
+1001 TFNLPTGEY

-1021 NPEKTEIY
+1021 NPEKTDIY

-1048 MEGYTTFRSF
+1048 MDGYTTFRSF

-1069 IDVFTVDTPNKTNK
+1069 IDVFTVESANKTNK
-1083 TVKLTSYTLE
+1083 TVKLTSYNLE
-1093 DNRVL
+1093 ANRVL

-1105 LAKKDVGTR
+1105 LAKKDAGDR

-1126 VPNYTAT
+1126 EPNLT
-1133 SATTN
+1133 SSQSTSTYF
-1138 LLHGQVSRNHIP
+1138 LHGQVSRYHIP
-1150 VSNDNG
+1150 VSNNDG

-1167 QGDEKVTVGFFTPG
+1167 QGDNKVTVGFFTPG

-1187 NTAYLTLSSD
+1187 NTAYLTLDSE

>member
-10 KSIFLMLLL
+10 KCIFLMLLL
-19 FAALPAFSA
+19 FAALPAYSA
-28 KIYFKNTLGWQKVYV
+28 KIYFKNTLNWPNVYV
-43 YTYSSAYWSDTN
+43 YTYSKAYWDNSL
-55 GSGSKTENGCNGN
+55 GSGANTSNGCNGT
-68 ATPMNPVET
+68 ATPMTPVVT
-77 GSNIYWCEANQINQ
+77 GSDIYVCDVDQTSTI
-91 WVSFTNK
+91 VSFTK
-98 EQNNYG
+98 DDQSGYNN
-104 NFYNESDQDKISVCY
+104 FHKTAACY
-119 RSDYN
+119 RSDYK
-124 ESAPLFTPNTT
+124 EATPMFTPNTT
-135 KTGTLNQNTV
+135 KTGTLNGNTV
-145 DYYNNGTWSAYP
+145 DYYNNGTWSAYT
-157 TQTYV
+157 TQSYV
-162 NVIHWGKDG
+162 NVIHWGIG
-171 MDWKDA
+171 SDWKDA
-177 TITWNEA
+177 TITWNGDNTE
-184 KTVGTAT
+184 GTAT
-191 INFPQA
+191 INFTEA
-197 STTYEFG
+197 NTTYEFG
-204 LKTSSSNDWHSNSN
+204 LKTSSSNDWFSNSS
-218 ATITFSDCE
+218 ATITSSNHD
-227 NIVMN
+227 NIAMN
-232 GTSGNT
+232 DNSGTSGKNT
-238 KITTTTAGEYNF
+238 KITTTTAGEYKF
-250 TIKYNSE
+250 TITYN
-257 NQLVVSVT
+257 NNLPVVSVT
-265 YPSTTHKVN
+265 YPST
-274 IVAGA
+274 
-279 GGTVSPEGMQQ
+279 S
-290 VGSAGLS
+290 
-297 VTATPST
+297 TP
-304 GYTFTQWNVS
+304 
-314 GGAKVSDTKN
+314 
-324 LTTNVTATSDGSVT
+324 
-338 AVFTSSLTPSGG
+338 TPSGG

-357 WNNWSTSDETHKLTD
+357 WNNWSTSDGTHKLTD

-419 KEYGDYTFSVSDNSG
+419 KEYGDYTFTVSETNG

-498 CDDDTDWW
+498 CDDATGWY
-506 MRPSEGTK
+506 MRPSEK
-514 MTMGTSYEISSY
+514 KEMTMGESYTISSA
-526 NSNTNHSLYFNSQNK
+526 NKSPDFSLYFNSQDK
-541 SDYKYIFTI
+541 ADYKYIFTI
-550 TISEGETSTATVKVQ
+550 SISEGATSTATVMVQ
-565 KILKNSSSVYFV
+565 RIPKNSKSVYFV
-577 SPELTNSERLEAFKM
+577 SPELTGSKRLEAFKM
-592 SSSRQRGGGD
+592 SSSRVRNGGD
-602 ILQDRLS
+602 ILPTRQS

-619 KHANKASITY
+619 KHADKASITY
-629 WFEDKSGNKYYP
+629 WFEDNSGNKYYP
-641 ATADYEFHDKSTTND
+641 STADYEFHDKSTNNNF
-656 YAGKGTTYATVTA
+656 AGKNTTYATVTA
-669 TSSTDTPSAKFKL
+669 TSSTDTPSTKFKL

-694 DTSSNKVEYIGN
+694 DTSTRKVEYIGN
-706 PSYFGNDNEAG
+706 KSYFGYEKEAG

-725 ADADAAVNIKPEKQE
+725 ANADAKVDIDPGSQE

-747 YWFKDGKAYTKETA
+747 YWFKDGKAYTTDPTA
-761 DADSIVYRVT
+761 ADSIVYRVT
-771 VPMPAK
+771 VPMPTK
-777 GWSQLYLAVFSIDD
+777 GWSQLYLAVFSKTDID
-791 VKSWDGSE
+791 SWNASDK
-799 SGITASWDKAIR
+799 TASWNMAIR

-816 QYDGGGLDGTAL
+816 DYTNNGLDGTAL

-836 TKRADQAI
+836 TSRADQAI

-888 GWNSDGDNTYE
+888 GWNSNETGNTYK

-913 ASGFEKPMQLHEG
+913 ANGFEKPMQLYAG
-926 KKFAFVYNKD
+926 KQFAFVYNKD

-941 YDEDDVV
+941 YDEDAVV
-948 PVDLSGTTDSNK
+948 PVDLSGTID
-960 EINAYGKASTDKGN
+960 AYATANNDKGN
-974 YDTQYV
+974 CDTQYV

-986 TSDKSAYDSDNVNAC
+986 TSNSSAYDSENVNAC
-1001 TFNLPSGKY
+1001 TFNLPTGEY

-1021 NPEKTEIY
+1021 NPEKTDIY

-1048 MEGYTTFRSF
+1048 MDGYTTFRSF

-1069 IDVFTVDTPNKTNK
+1069 IDIFTVDSPNKTNK
-1083 TVKLTSYTLE
+1083 TVKLTSYTL
-1093 DNRVL
+1093 DANRVL

-1138 LLHGQVSRNHIP
+1138 LLHGQVSRCHIP

-1167 QGDEKVTVGFFTPG
+1167 QSDEKVTVGFFTPG

>member
-28 KIYFKNTLGWQKVYV
+28 KIYFKNTLKWQNVYV
-43 YTYSSAYWSDTN
+43 YTYREGYWDGTN
-55 GSGSKTENGCNGN
+55 GSGAKTENGCNGP
-68 ATPMNPVET
+68 ATLMTKVE
-77 GSNIYWCEANQINQ
+77 GSSDIYWCEVNQAFKC
-91 WVSFTNK
+91 VSFTSSNSQDGY
-98 EQNNYG
+98 E
-104 NFYNESDQDKISVCY
+104 NFWNGDASKQVEVCY
-119 RSDYN
+119 CANFD
-124 ESAPLFTPNTT
+124 ETKPLFTPETT
-135 KTGTLNQNTV
+135 KSGTYNSNV
-145 DYYNNGTWSAYP
+145 DYYNDGSWSAYT
-157 TQTYV
+157 TQSYV
-162 NVIHWGKDG
+162 NVIHWGKAG
-171 MDWKDA
+171 MTWENA

-184 KTVGTAT
+184 KTEGTAT
-191 INFPQA
+191 INFTEA
-197 STTYEFG
+197 NATYEFG
-204 LKTSSSNDWHSNSN
+204 LKTSSSNDWFSNSS
-218 ATITFSDCE
+218 ATITSSNHD

-232 GTSGNT
+232 GNNGNT

-250 TIKYNSE
+250 TIKYNSD
-257 NQLVVSVT
+257 NQPVVSVT
-265 YPSTTHKVN
+265 YPSTTHKVEF
-274 IVAGA
+274 VAGT
-279 GGTVSPEGMQQ
+279 GGTVNPSGVQQ

-297 VTATPST
+297 VTATPNE
-304 GYTFTQWNVS
+304 GYTFREWTVS
-314 GGAKVSDTKN
+314 GGAKVSDTKT
-324 LTTNVTATSDGSVT
+324 LTTTVTATSDGSVT
-338 AVFTSSLTPSGG
+338 AVFISTPTPSGG

-419 KEYGDYTFSVSDNSG
+419 KEYGNYTFAVSETNG

-439 VTYPTATKRFYL
+439 VTYPTVTKRFYL

-472 SKTTTITIDGSNM
+472 SKTTTIKIDGSNM

-498 CDDDTDWW
+498 CDDAEDWW
-506 MRPSEGTK
+506 MRPATGTE
-514 MTMGTSYEISSY
+514 MTMGTSYEISSD
-526 NSNTNHSLYFNSQNK
+526 NTSTSHSLYFNSQNK

-550 TISEGETSTATVKVQ
+550 TISEGATSTATVKVQ
-565 KILKNSSSVYFV
+565 KILKNSNSVYFV
-577 SPELTNSERLEAFKM
+577 SPELTGSQRLEAFKM

-602 ILQDRLS
+602 ILPSKQS
-609 FNLQDFVLDA
+609 FNLQDFVLDE
-619 KHANKASITY
+619 KHAKKASITY
-629 WFEDKSGNKYYP
+629 WFEDESGNKYYP
-641 ATADYEFHDKSTTND
+641 STADYEFHDNSTPNA
-656 YAGKGTTYATVTA
+656 YAGKNTTYATVTA
-669 TSSTDTPSAKFKL
+669 TYSTGTDTPSTKFKL

-694 DTSSNKVEYIGN
+694 DTSTRKVEYIGN
-706 PSYFGNDNEAG
+706 KSYFGYEKEAG

-725 ADADAAVNIKPEKQE
+725 DNADATVDINPGSKAN
-740 SRKLMNK
+740 RKLMNR
-747 YWFKDGKAYTKETA
+747 YCFKDGKAYTKEIA

-777 GWSQLYLAVFSIDD
+777 GWSQLYLAVFSKTDIDN
-791 VKSWDGSE
+791 WNGSDL
-799 SGITASWDKAIR
+799 TASWNKAIR

-816 QYDGGGLDGTAL
+816 DYNNNSGLDGTAL
-828 HGGLFAKG
+828 HGGLFAMG

-873 KLYLMGPAVNDNDQT
+873 ELFLMGPAVNNDVQT
-888 GWNSDGDNTYE
+888 GWSSTGEGNAYK

-913 ASGFEKPMQLHEG
+913 GNGIEQPMKLNAG

-948 PVDLSGTTDSNK
+948 PVDLSGTID
-960 EINAYGKASTDKGN
+960 AYGTASTDKGN
-974 YDTQYV
+974 CDTQYV

-986 TSDKSAYDSDNVNAC
+986 TSDKSAYDSENVNAC
-1001 TFNLPSGKY
+1001 TFNLPTGEY

-1048 MEGYTTFRSF
+1048 MDGYTTFRSF

-1069 IDVFTVDTPNKTNK
+1069 IDVFTVESANKTDK
-1083 TVKLTSYTLE
+1083 TVKLTSYNLE
-1093 DNRVL
+1093 ANRVL

-1105 LAKKDVGTR
+1105 LAKKDAGPR

-1126 VPNYTAT
+1126 VPNLT
-1133 SATTN
+1133 SSQSTSTYF
-1138 LLHGQVSRNHIP
+1138 LHGQVSRYHIP
-1150 VSNDNG
+1150 VSNNDG

-1167 QGDEKVTVGFFTPG
+1167 QGDNKVTVGFFTPG

-1187 NTAYLTLSSD
+1187 NTAYLTLDSD

>member
-19 FAALPAFSA
+19 FAALPANSA
-28 KIYFKNTLGWQKVYV
+28 KIYFKNTLGWQNVYV
-43 YTYSSAYWSDTN
+43 YTYRNAYWSDTN

-77 GSNIYWCEANQINQ
+77 GSDIYVCEVNQISK

-104 NFYNESDQDKISVCY
+104 NFHNSSDQNKISVCY
-119 RSDYN
+119 RDDYS
-124 ESAPLFTPNTT
+124 ESNPLFTPNTE
-135 KTGTLNQNTV
+135 KTGTLNQKTV
-145 DYYNNGTWSAYP
+145 DYYNNGTWSAYT
-157 TQTYV
+157 TQSYV
-162 NVIHWGKDG
+162 NVIHWGKAG
-171 MDWKDA
+171 MTWENA
-177 TITWNEA
+177 TITWNETQT
-184 KTVGTAT
+184 KGTAT
-191 INFPQA
+191 INFTEA
-197 STTYEFG
+197 NTTYEFG
-204 LKTSSSNDWHSNSN
+204 LKDFSSSTDWHSNSN
-218 ATITFSDCE
+218 ATITSSKHD

-238 KITTTTAGEYNF
+238 RITTTTAGNYIF
-250 TIKYNSE
+250 TITYNSD

-265 YPSTTHKVN
+265 YPSTTYKVD
-274 IVAGA
+274 IVPGT
-279 GGTVSPEGMQQ
+279 GGTVNPSGVQQ

-304 GYTFTQWNVS
+304 GYTFREWTVS
-314 GGAKVSDTKN
+314 GGAKVSETKT
-324 LTTNVTATSDGSVT
+324 LTTTVTATSDGIVT
-338 AVFTSSLTPSGG
+338 AVFISTPTPSGG

-386 KLYNGTWYGSTSS
+386 KLYNGTWYGSGSS
-399 ITGTSNINLS
+399 IAGTSTIGLS

-419 KEYGDYTFSVSDNSG
+419 KEYGDYTFTVSDNSG

-451 TGSVTSANNFS
+451 TGNVTTTSAFG
-462 TMDDRFKIDP
+462 TMEQAFEIDP
-472 SKTTTITIDGSNM
+472 SKTNTITIDGSSM
-485 GQNGDNTSSFAII
+485 GQNSDGTSSFAII
-498 CDDDTDWW
+498 CDDVTGWY
-506 MRPSEGTK
+506 MRPSEGTE
-514 MTMGTSYEISSY
+514 MTMGTSYEISSD

-541 SDYKYIFTI
+541 SDYKYVFTI
-550 TISEGETSTATVKVQ
+550 TISEGEKSTATVKVQ
-565 KILKNSSSVYFV
+565 KILKNSNSVYFV

-592 SSSRQRGGGD
+592 SSSRQRNGGD
-602 ILQDRLS
+602 ILPSKQS

-619 KHANKASITY
+619 KHANKESITY
-629 WFEDKSGNKYYP
+629 WFEDESGNKYYP
-641 ATADYEFHDKSTTND
+641 ATADYEFHDNSTPNA
-656 YAGKGTTYATVTA
+656 YAGKNTTYATVTA
-669 TSSTDTPSAKFKL
+669 TSSTDTPSTKFKL

-694 DTSSNKVEYIGN
+694 DTSSEKVEYIGN
-706 PSYFGNDNEAG
+706 KSYFGYENEAG

-725 ADADAAVNIKPEKQE
+725 ANADAKVDIDPGSQE

-747 YWFKDGKAYTKETA
+747 YWFKDGKAYTTDPTA
-761 DADSIVYRVT
+761 ADSIVYRVT
-771 VPMPAK
+771 VPMPTK
-777 GWSQLYLAVFSIDD
+777 GWSQLYLAVFSKTDIDYWNASD
-791 VKSWDGSE
+791 K
-799 SGITASWDKAIR
+799 TASWDKAIR

-816 QYDGGGLDGTAL
+816 DYTNNGLDGTAL

-836 TKRADQAI
+836 TSRADQAI

-873 KLYLMGPAVNDNDQT
+873 KLYLMGPAVNNNDET
-888 GWNSDGDNTYE
+888 GWSSTGEDNAYE
-899 MTYVQEEQCYKYLD
+899 MRYVPEEQCYKYLD
-913 ASGFEKPMQLHEG
+913 ANGFEQPMKLNAG
-926 KKFAFVYNKD
+926 KNFAFVYNKD

-960 EINAYGKASTDKGN
+960 EINAYGKANTDNGN
-974 YDTQYV
+974 CDTQYV

-986 TSDKSAYDSDNVNAC
+986 TSNKSAYDSDNVNAC

-1114 TLTSYVTMEYYS
+1114 NLTSYVTMEYYS

-1133 SATTN
+1133 STPTN
-1138 LLHGQVSRNHIP
+1138 LLHGQVSRYHIL
-1150 VSNDNG
+1150 VSNNDG

-1167 QGDEKVTVGFFTPG
+1167 QGNAKVTVGFFTPG

>member
-28 KIYFKNTLGWQKVYV
+28 KIYFKNTLNWSKVYV
-43 YTYSSAYWSDTN
+43 YTYSSDYWNNN
-55 GSGSKTENGCNGN
+55 GSGSKTNKGCISC
-68 ATPMNPVET
+68 TPMTPVAT
-77 GSNIYWCEANQINQ
+77 GSDIYWCEVSQINQ
-91 WVSFTNK
+91 WVSFTSK
-98 EQNNYG
+98 QQDDYE
-104 NFYNESDQDKISVCY
+104 NFYNQESDQDKISVCY
-119 RSDYN
+119 LRNYS
-124 ESAPLFTPNTT
+124 ESTPLFTPDKT
-135 KTGTLNQNTV
+135 KSVTYNSTV
-145 DYYNNGTWSAYP
+145 KYYNEGTWSAYP
-157 TQTYV
+157 TQSYV

-171 MDWKDA
+171 MTWKNAD
-177 TITWNEA
+177 IKWNE
-184 KTVGTAT
+184 TQTEGTAT
-191 INFPQA
+191 INFTEA
-197 STTYEFG
+197 NATYEFG
-204 LKTSSSNDWHSNSN
+204 LKDSSSQNDWHSNSS
-218 ATITFSDCE
+218 ATITSSNCE

-238 KITTTTAGEYNF
+238 RITTTTAGEYNF

-265 YPSTTHKVN
+265 YPSTTHKVDF
-274 IVAGA
+274 VAGT
-279 GGTVSPEGMQQ
+279 GGTVNPSGEQQ

-314 GGAKVSDTKN
+314 GGAKVSDTKT
-324 LTTNVTATSDGSVT
+324 LTTSVTATSDGSVT
-338 AVFTSSLTPSGG
+338 AVFTSSPTPSGD

-357 WNNWSTSDETHKLTD
+357 WNNWSTDDGNYKLTD
-372 GQTTLTLNPGTYSF
+372 GTTTLTLNPGTYSF

-419 KEYGDYTFSVSDNSG
+419 KEYGNYTFAVSETNG

-451 TGSVTSANNFS
+451 TGSVTSTNNFS

-472 SKTTTITIDGSNM
+472 SKTTTIEIDGNDM
-485 GQNGDNTSSFAII
+485 GRYSDSGNSAFAII
-498 CDDDTDWW
+498 CDDETDWY
-506 MRPSEGTK
+506 MRPATGTPP
-514 MTMGTSYEISSY
+514 MTMGKSYEISSD
-526 NSNTNHSLYFNSQNK
+526 NTDSGNSLYFNSSNK
-541 SDYKYIFTI
+541 ENYTYIFTI
-550 TISEGETSTATVKVQ
+550 TISEGATSTATVMVQ
-565 KILKNSSSVYFV
+565 RIPKNSKSVYFV
-577 SPELTNSERLEAFKM
+577 SPELTGSQRLEAFKM
-592 SSSRQRGGGD
+592 SSSRQRNGGD
-602 ILQDRLS
+602 ILPTRLS

-619 KHANKASITY
+619 KASITY
-629 WFEDKSGNKYYP
+629 WFEDNSGNKYYP
-641 ATADYEFHDKSTTND
+641 STENDNYEFGDHTSTNA
-656 YAGKGTTYATVTA
+656 YAGNNTTYASYENA
-669 TSSTDTPSAKFKL
+669 STGTGEPSAKFKL

-694 DTSSNKVEYIGN
+694 DTSSKKVEYIGN

-725 ADADAAVNIKPEKQE
+725 ANADAGVKIDPLSQE
-740 SRKLMNK
+740 GRKLMNR
-747 YWFKDGKAYTKETA
+747 YCFKDGKAYTKEIA
-761 DADSIVYRVT
+761 EADSIVYRVT
-771 VPMPAK
+771 VPMPTK
-777 GWSQLYLAVFSIDD
+777 GWSHLYLAVFSKTDIDN
-791 VKSWDGSE
+791 WRGSDP
-799 SGITASWDKAIR
+799 TVLWNMAIR

-816 QYDGGGLDGTAL
+816 AYDGGGLDGTAL
-828 HGGLFAKG
+828 HGGLFAMG
-836 TKRADQAI
+836 TSRADQAI

-873 KLYLMGPAVNDNDQT
+873 KLYLMGPAVNNSDDNT
-888 GWNSDGDNTYE
+888 GWDTKGTDNMYE

-913 ASGFEKPMQLHEG
+913 ANGFEQPMKLNAG
-926 KKFAFVYNKD
+926 KNFAFVYNKD

-1105 LAKKDVGTR
+1105 LAKKDVGDR

-1138 LLHGQVSRNHIP
+1138 LLHGQVSRYHIP
-1150 VSNDNG
+1150 VSNNDN

-1187 NTAYLTLSSD
+1187 NTAYLTLDSD

>member
-19 FAALPAFSA
+19 FAALPANSA
-28 KIYFKNTLGWQKVYV
+28 KIYFKNTLGWQNVYV
-43 YTYSSAYWSDTN
+43 YTYRNAYWSDTN

-77 GSNIYWCEANQINQ
+77 GSDIYVCEVNQISK
-91 WVSFTNK
+91 WVSFTSK
-98 EQNNYG
+98 AQDGYG
-104 NFYNESDQDKISVCY
+104 NFHNSSDQDKISVCY
-119 RSDYN
+119 RDDYS
-124 ESAPLFTPNTT
+124 ESNPLFTPNTE

-145 DYYNNGTWSAYP
+145 DYYNNGTWSACT
-157 TQTYV
+157 TQSYV

-171 MDWKDA
+171 MDWKNAD
-177 TITWNEA
+177 ITWNEA
-184 KTVGTAT
+184 KTEGTAT
-191 INFPQA
+191 INFTEA
-197 STTYEFG
+197 NATYEFG
-204 LKTSSSNDWHSNSN
+204 LKDSSSQNDWHSNSN
-218 ATITFSDCE
+218 AIITSSNCE
-227 NIVMN
+227 DIVMN

-238 KITTTTAGEYNF
+238 RITTTTAGEYNF
-250 TIKYNSE
+250 TIKYNRE

-265 YPSTTHKVN
+265 YPST
-274 IVAGA
+274 
-279 GGTVSPEGMQQ
+279 P
-290 VGSAGLS
+290 
-297 VTATPST
+297 TP
-304 GYTFTQWNVS
+304 
-314 GGAKVSDTKN
+314 
-324 LTTNVTATSDGSVT
+324 
-338 AVFTSSLTPSGG
+338 TPSGG
-350 TYFLPGT
+350 TYYLVGPDFGG
-357 WNNWSTSDETHKLTD
+357 WSTDSGKRFDNTGQVTVVFSQTYAATPFKILSAD
-372 GQTTLTLNPGTYSF
+372 G
-386 KLYNGTWYGSTSS
+386 KWYGSTG
-399 ITGTSNINLS
+399 TVTSNSNNITLSTSEGNANINIDRTGS
-409 NTAGDISITI
+409 YTFRMTENADGTI
-419 KEYGDYTFSVSDNSG
+419 KLD
-434 ALQLT
+434 
-439 VTYPTATKRFYL
+439 VTYPTTTKIFYL
-451 TGSVTSANNFS
+451 TGSVTSANSFE
-462 TMDDRFKIDP
+462 TKDEKFKIDP
-472 SKTTTITIDGSNM
+472 SKTTTITIDGNDM
-485 GQNGDNTSSFAII
+485 GRYDNNTSAFAII
-498 CDDDTDWW
+498 CDDTDDWY
-506 MRPSEGTK
+506 MRPSKGEEMK
-514 MTMGTSYEISSY
+514 MGTSYEISSD
-526 NSNTNHSLYFNSQNK
+526 NSSNGNSLYFNSQNK
-541 SDYKYIFTI
+541 NDYTYIFTI
-550 TISEGETSTATVKVQ
+550 TISEGATSTATVMVQ
-565 KILKNSSSVYFV
+565 RIPKNSKSVYFV
-577 SPELTNSERLEAFKM
+577 SPELTGSKRLEAFKM
-592 SSSRQRGGGD
+592 SSSRQRNGGD

-609 FNLQDFVLDA
+609 FNLQDFVLDV
-619 KHANKASITY
+619 KHANKESITY
-629 WFEDKSGNKYYP
+629 WFEDESGNKYYP

-694 DTSSNKVEYIGN
+694 DTSLRKVEYIGN
-706 PSYFGNDNEAG
+706 KSYFGNTDEAG

-725 ADADAAVNIKPEKQE
+725 ADADAKVNIKPEEKE

-1105 LAKKDVGTR
+1105 LAKKDVGDR
-1114 TLTSYVTMEYYS
+1114 TLKSNVTMEYYS

-1133 SATTN
+1133 STTTNQSTSDN
-1138 LLHGQVSRNHIP
+1138 LLHGQISRFHIP
-1150 VSNDNG
+1150 VSNNDG

-1167 QGDEKVTVGFFTPG
+1167 QGDNNVTVGFFTPG

-1187 NTAYLTLSSD
+1187 NTAYLTLD
-1197 FWDEAAQQNTKGFRL
+1197 KGFWDEAAQQNTKGFRL

>member
-1 MKRKLLYVS
+1 
-10 KSIFLMLLL
+10 MLLL
-19 FAALPAFSA
+19 FAALPAYSA
-28 KIYFKNTLGWQKVYV
+28 KIYFKNTLKWENVYV
-43 YTYSSAYWSDTN
+43 YTYSKAYWDNTN
-55 GSGSKTENGCNGN
+55 GSGAKTENGCNGP
-68 ATPMNPVET
+68 ATLMTKVE
-77 GSNIYWCEANQINQ
+77 GSSDIYWCEVNQAFKC
-91 WVSFTNK
+91 VSFTSSNS
-98 EQNNYG
+98 QDGYA
-104 NFYNESDQDKISVCY
+104 NFWNGDASKQVNVCY
-119 RSDYN
+119 CANFD
-124 ESAPLFTPNTT
+124 ETKPLFTPETT
-135 KTGTLNQNTV
+135 KSGTYNSNV
-145 DYYNNGTWSAYP
+145 DYYNNGTWSAYT
-157 TQTYV
+157 TQSYV
-162 NVIHWGKDG
+162 NVIHWGIG
-171 MDWKDA
+171 SDWKDA

-184 KTVGTAT
+184 KTEGTAT
-191 INFPQA
+191 INFTEA
-197 STTYEFG
+197 NTTYEFG
-204 LKTSSSNDWHSNSN
+204 LKDSSSSTDWHSNSS
-218 ATITFSDCE
+218 ATITSSKHD

-238 KITTTTAGEYNF
+238 RITTTTAGNYIF
-250 TIKYNSE
+250 TITYNSE

-265 YPSTTHKVN
+265 YPSTTHKVDF
-274 IVAGA
+274 VAGT
-279 GGTVSPEGMQQ
+279 GGTVNPSGEQQ
-290 VGSAGLS
+290 VGSAGQS
-297 VTATPST
+297 VTATPNM
-304 GYTFTQWNVS
+304 GYTFREWTVS
-314 GGAKVSDTKN
+314 GGAKVSDTKT
-324 LTTNVTATSDGSVT
+324 LTTTVTATSDGSVT
-338 AVFTSSLTPSGG
+338 AVFISTPTPSGG

-357 WNNWSTSDETHKLTD
+357 WNNWSTSDETHKLTN
-372 GQTTLTLNPGTYSF
+372 GTTTLTLNPGTYSF

-419 KEYGDYTFSVSDNSG
+419 KEYGDYTFTVSDNSG

-462 TMDDRFKIDP
+462 TMDDRFKIEP
-472 SKTTTITIDGSNM
+472 SKTTTITIDGNDM
-485 GQNGDNTSSFAII
+485 GRYENNTSAFAII
-498 CDDDTDWW
+498 CDDTDDWY
-506 MRPSEGTK
+506 MRPSTGTQ
-514 MTMGTSYEISSY
+514 MEMGKSYEISSD
-526 NSNTNHSLYFNSQNK
+526 NTSTLNSLYFNSSNK
-541 SDYKYIFTI
+541 ENYTYIFTI
-550 TISEGETSTATVKVQ
+550 TISEGAKSTATVMVQ
-565 KILKNSSSVYFV
+565 RIPKNSKSVYFV
-577 SPELTNSERLEAFKM
+577 SPELTGSKRLEAFKM
-592 SSSRQRGGGD
+592 SSSRVRNGGD
-602 ILQDRLS
+602 ILPTRLS

-619 KHANKASITY
+619 KHADRASINY
-629 WFEDKSGNKYYP
+629 WFEDNSGNKYYP
-641 ATADYEFHDKSTTND
+641 STADYEFHDKSTNNNF
-656 YAGKGTTYATVTA
+656 AGKNTTYATVTA

-694 DTSSNKVEYIGN
+694 DTSSKKVEYIGN
-706 PSYFGNDNEAG
+706 KSYFGYEKEAG

-725 ADADAAVNIKPEKQE
+725 ANADAGVKIDPLSQE
-740 SRKLMNK
+740 GRKLMNK
-747 YWFKDGKAYTKETA
+747 YWFKGGKAYTT
-761 DADSIVYRVT
+761 DPLQADSIVYRVT
-771 VPMPAK
+771 VPMPTK
-777 GWSQLYLAVFSIDD
+777 GWSQLYLAVFSKMDID
-791 VKSWDGSE
+791 SWNGNNE
-799 SGITASWDKAIR
+799 TALWDKAIR

-816 QYDGGGLDGTAL
+816 AYEGNGLDGTAL
-828 HGGLFAKG
+828 HGGLFAMG
-836 TKRADQAI
+836 TSRADQAI

-888 GWNSDGDNTYE
+888 GWDTKGTDNMKE
-899 MTYVQEEQCYKYLD
+899 MTYVQEEQCYKYLEN
-913 ASGFEKPMQLHEG
+913 GIEKPMQLYAG
-926 KKFAFVYNKD
+926 KNFAFVYNKD

-948 PVDLSGTTDSNK
+948 PVDLSGTTDANK
-960 EINAYGKASTDKGN
+960 ETDAYGKASNDKGN

-1001 TFNLPSGKY
+1001 TFNLPTGEY
-1010 TLRLYIRTDPN
+1010 TFRLYIRTDPN
-1021 NPEKTEIY
+1021 NPEKTDIY

-1048 MEGYTTFRSF
+1048 MDGYTTFRSF

-1069 IDVFTVDTPNKTNK
+1069 IDVFTVDSPNKTNK
-1083 TVKLTSYTLE
+1083 TVKLTSYNLE
-1093 DNRVL
+1093 ANRVL

-1126 VPNYTAT
+1126 VPNYTYT
-1133 SATTN
+1133 SPENTSTN
-1138 LLHGQVSRNHIP
+1138 LLRGQVSRIHIP
-1150 VSNDNG
+1150 VSNDDENG

-1167 QGDEKVTVGFFTPG
+1167 QGNAKVTVGFFTPG

>member
-10 KSIFLMLLL
+10 KSILALRSFATMLL
-19 FAALPAFSA
+19 FISA
-28 KIYFKNTLGWQKVYV
+28 ISVGWGTNYIHWGE
-43 YTYSSAYWSDTN
+43 SGIGGWSDAELS
-55 GSGSKTENGCNGN
+55 GSGSTETTTITLT
-68 ATPMNPVET
+68 AE
-77 GSNIYWCEANQINQ
+77 
-91 WVSFTNK
+91 K
-98 EQNNYG
+98 NYEFVLKKG
-104 NFYNESDQDKISVCY
+104 D
-119 RSDYN
+119 
-124 ESAPLFTPNTT
+124 NTWW
-135 KTGTLNQNTV
+135 KF
-145 DYYNNGTWSAYP
+145 NGTVEVKSGTEYSLS
-157 TQTYV
+157 TSNGQ
-162 NVIHWGKDG
+162 NGK
-171 MDWKDA
+171 
-177 TITWNEA
+177 I
-184 KTVGTAT
+184 
-191 INFPQA
+191 
-197 STTYEFG
+197 
-204 LKTSSSNDWHSNSN
+204 SN
-218 ATITFSDCE
+218 ATGGTYTFTVKWDNNGNPTLTVTFPASSSTYTPVLENANEISCFFETPSSMTNVYAWIWSDNYNYSADKE
-227 NIVMN
+227 SANWNSDAAELDYKGLTESGKKIWKWTYNGSKTDSPTGIIFLKSRTNSDNDKINTTGLTFTNHGYYVYDGTNISSDVKVIE
-232 GTSGNT
+232 T
-238 KITTTTAGEYNF
+238 KYSVNISAGE
-250 TIKYNSE
+250 
-257 NQLVVSVT
+257 
-265 YPSTTHKVN
+265 
-274 IVAGA
+274 
-279 GGTVSPEGMQQ
+279 GGTVNPEGEQQ
-290 VGSAGLS
+290 VGSTPVS
-297 VTATPST
+297 ITATPSD
-304 GYTFTQWNVS
+304 GYSFVNW
-314 GGAKVSDTKN
+314 
-324 LTTNVTATSDGSVT
+324 TATSNGITIANANSASTTITATAAGSVT
-338 AVFTSSLTPSGG
+338 AVFTSSPTPSGG

-419 KEYGDYTFSVSDNSG
+419 KEYGNYTFAVSETNG

-439 VTYPTATKRFYL
+439 VTYPTVTKRFYL
-451 TGSVTSANNFS
+451 TGSVTSANSFS
-462 TMDDRFKIDP
+462 TMNEDFKIDP
-472 SKTTTITIDGSNM
+472 SKTTTIEIDGNDM
-485 GQNGDNTSSFAII
+485 GRYSDSGNSAFAII
-498 CDDDTDWW
+498 CDDETDWY
-506 MRPSEGTK
+506 MRPATGTPP
-514 MTMGTSYEISSY
+514 MTMGKSYEISSD
-526 NSNTNHSLYFNSQNK
+526 NTDSRNSLYFNSSNK
-541 SDYKYIFTI
+541 ENYTYIFTI
-550 TISEGETSTATVKVQ
+550 TISEGATSTATVMVQ
-565 KILKNSSSVYFV
+565 RIPKNSKSVYFV
-577 SPELTNSERLEAFKM
+577 SPELTGSKRLEAFKM
-592 SSSRQRGGGD
+592 SSSRQRNGGD
-602 ILQDRLS
+602 ILPTRLS

-619 KHANKASITY
+619 KASITY
-629 WFEDKSGNKYYP
+629 WFEDNSGNKYYP
-641 ATADYEFHDKSTTND
+641 SEGNYEFDDHKSSND

-669 TSSTDTPSAKFKL
+669 TYSTGTGEPSAKFKL
-682 TRGKAKS
+682 TRGKAMS

-694 DTSSNKVEYIGN
+694 DTSSKKVEYIGN
-706 PSYFGNDNEAG
+706 PSYFGNTNEAG

-725 ADADAAVNIKPEKQE
+725 DNADATVDINPGSKAN
-740 SRKLMNK
+740 RKLMNR
-747 YWFKDGKAYTKETA
+747 YCFKDGKAYTKEIA

-777 GWSQLYLAVFSIDD
+777 GWSQLYLAVFSKTDIDN
-791 VKSWDGSE
+791 WNGSDL
-799 SGITASWDKAIR
+799 TASWNKAIR

-816 QYDGGGLDGTAL
+816 DYNNNSGLDGTAL
-828 HGGLFAKG
+828 HGGLFAMG

-888 GWNSDGDNTYE
+888 GWNSNETGNTYK

-913 ASGFEKPMQLHEG
+913 DSGFEKPMQLYAG
-926 KKFAFVYNKD
+926 KQFAFVYNKD

-941 YDEDDVV
+941 YDEDAVV
-948 PVDLSGTTDSNK
+948 PVDLSGTID
-960 EINAYGKASTDKGN
+960 AYATANNDKGN
-974 YDTQYV
+974 CDTQYV

-986 TSDKSAYDSDNVNAC
+986 TSNSSAYDSKNVNAC
-1001 TFNLPSGKY
+1001 TFNLPTGEY

-1021 NPEKTEIY
+1021 NPEKTDIY
-1029 YLIKDRKYPFYWPD
+1029 YLIKDRQYPFYWPD

-1048 MEGYTTFRSF
+1048 MMGYTTFRSF

-1083 TVKLTSYTLE
+1083 TVKLTSYNLE

-1114 TLTSYVTMEYYS
+1114 NLTSYVTMEYYS

-1138 LLHGQVSRNHIP
+1138 LLHGQVSRYHIP
-1150 VSNDNG
+1150 VSNNNG

-1167 QGDEKVTVGFFTPG
+1167 QGNAKVTVGFFTPG
-1181 AGNCSI
+1181 AGECSI
-1187 NTAYLTLSSD
+1187 NTAYLTLDSG
-1197 FWDEAAQQNTKGFRL
+1197 FWDDADQQNTKGFRL

>member
-19 FAALPAFSA
+19 FAALPAYSA
-28 KIYFKNTLGWQKVYV
+28 KIYFKNTLNWPNVYV
-43 YTYSSAYWSDTN
+43 YTYSKAYWDNSL
-55 GSGSKTENGCNGN
+55 GSGANRSNGCNGT
-68 ATPMNPVET
+68 ATPMTPVVT
-77 GSNIYWCEANQINQ
+77 GSDIYVCDVDQTSTI
-91 WVSFTNK
+91 VSFTK
-98 EQNNYG
+98 DDQSGYNNFH
-104 NFYNESDQDKISVCY
+104 NTAACY
-119 RSDYN
+119 RSDYK
-124 ESAPLFTPNTT
+124 EATPMFTPNTT
-135 KTGTLNQNTV
+135 KTGTLNGNTV
-145 DYYNNGTWSAYP
+145 DYYNNGTWSAYT
-157 TQTYV
+157 TQSYV
-162 NVIHWGKDG
+162 NVIHWGKAG
-171 MDWKDA
+171 MTWEDA

-184 KTVGTAT
+184 KTEGTAT
-191 INFPQA
+191 INFTEA
-197 STTYEFG
+197 NATYEFG
-204 LKTSSSNDWHSNSN
+204 LKDSSSQSDWHSNSS
-218 ATITFSDCE
+218 ATIISSNCE

-238 KITTTTAGEYNF
+238 KITTTTAGYYNF

-274 IVAGA
+274 IVAGT
-279 GGTVSPEGMQQ
+279 GGTVNPSGEQQ
-290 VGSAGLS
+290 VGIAGLS
-297 VTATPST
+297 VTATPDE
-304 GYTFTQWNVS
+304 GYTFMEWTVS
-314 GGAKVSDTKN
+314 GGAAVSDIKT

-338 AVFTSSLTPSGG
+338 AVFTSSPTPSGG
-350 TYFLPGT
+350 TYYLPGT
-357 WNNWSTSDETHKLTD
+357 WNNWTTDDETHKLTN
-372 GQTTLTLNPGTYSF
+372 GTTTLTLNPGTYSF

-419 KEYGDYTFSVSDNSG
+419 KEYGNYTFAVSETNG

-439 VTYPTATKRFYL
+439 VTYPTVTKRFYL

-472 SKTTTITIDGSNM
+472 SKTTTIKIDGSNM

-498 CDDDTDWW
+498 CDDAEDWY
-506 MRPSEGTK
+506 MRPATGTP
-514 MTMGTSYEISSY
+514 MTMGTSYEISSD
-526 NSNTNHSLYFNSQNK
+526 NTDPGNSLYFNSSNK
-541 SDYKYIFTI
+541 ENYTYIFTI
-550 TISEGETSTATVKVQ
+550 TISEGKTSTATVMVQ
-565 KILKNSSSVYFV
+565 RIPKNSSSVYFV
-577 SPELTNSERLEAFKM
+577 SPELTDSQRLEAFKM
-592 SSSRQRGGGD
+592 SSSRVRGGGD
-602 ILQDRLS
+602 ILTTKLS
-609 FNLQDFVLDA
+609 FNLQNFVLDA
-619 KHANKASITY
+619 KHTNHESITY
-629 WFEDKSGNKYYP
+629 WFEDNSGNKYYP
-641 ATADYEFHDKSTTND
+641 STADYEFHDNPTTND
-656 YAGKGTTYATVTA
+656 YAGKNTTYATVTA
-669 TSSTDTPSAKFKL
+669 TPSTDTPSTKFKL

-706 PSYFGNDNEAG
+706 PSYFGNTNEAG

-725 ADADAAVNIKPEKQE
+725 DNADATVDINPGSKAN
-740 SRKLMNK
+740 RKLMNR
-747 YWFKDGKAYTKETA
+747 YCFKDGKAYTKEIA

-777 GWSQLYLAVFSIDD
+777 GWSQLYLAVFSKTDIDN
-791 VKSWDGSE
+791 WNGSDL
-799 SGITASWDKAIR
+799 TASWNKAIR

-816 QYDGGGLDGTAL
+816 DYNNNSGLDGTAL
-828 HGGLFAKG
+828 HGGLFAMG

-888 GWNSDGDNTYE
+888 GWDTKGTDNMYE
-899 MTYVQEEQCYKYLD
+899 MTYVQEEQCYKYLEN
-913 ASGFEKPMQLHEG
+913 GIEKPMQLYAG
-926 KKFAFVYNKD
+926 KNFAFVYNKD

-948 PVDLSGTTDSNK
+948 PVDLSGTTDANK
-960 EINAYGKASTDKGN
+960 EINAYGKASNDKGN

-986 TSDKSAYDSDNVNAC
+986 TSDKSAYDPENVNAC
-1001 TFNLPSGKY
+1001 TFNLPSGEY

-1021 NPEKTEIY
+1021 DAEKTEIY
-1029 YLIKDRKYPFYWPD
+1029 YLIKDRQYPFYWPD

-1048 MEGYTTFRSF
+1048 MEDYTTFRSF

-1069 IDVFTVDTPNKTNK
+1069 IDVFTVDSPNKMNK

-1138 LLHGQVSRNHIP
+1138 LLHGQVSRYHIP
-1150 VSNDNG
+1150 VSNNDG

-1167 QGDEKVTVGFFTPG
+1167 QGDNKVTVGFFTPG

-1187 NTAYLTLSSD
+1187 NTAYLTLDSD
-1197 FWDEAAQQNTKGFRL
+1197 FWDDADQQNTKGFRL

>member
-28 KIYFKNTLGWQKVYV
+28 KIYFKNTLKWDNVYV
-43 YTYSSAYWSDTN
+43 YTYSQDYWDNSL
-55 GSGSKTENGCNGN
+55 GSGSDKSKCYHDGT
-68 ATPMNPVET
+68 ATSMTKVE
-77 GSNIYWCEANQINQ
+77 GSSDIWECEVSQINK

-104 NFYNESDQDKISVCY
+104 NFHNSSDQDKISVCY
-119 RSDYN
+119 RSDYS
-124 ESAPLFTPNTT
+124 ESTPLFTPNTT

-145 DYYNNGTWSAYP
+145 DYYNNGTWSAYT
-157 TQTYV
+157 TQSYV
-162 NVIHWGKDG
+162 NVIHWGKDD
-171 MDWKDA
+171 MDWEDA
-177 TITWNEA
+177 TITWNET

-204 LKTSSSNDWHSNSN
+204 LKTSSSNDWFSNSS
-218 ATITFSDCE
+218 ATITSSNHD
-227 NIVMN
+227 NIAMN
-232 GTSGNT
+232 DNSGTSGNNT
-238 KITTTTAGEYNF
+238 KITTTTAGEYKF
-250 TIKYNSE
+250 TITYN
-257 NQLVVSVT
+257 NNLPVVSVT
-265 YPSTTHKVN
+265 YPST
-274 IVAGA
+274 
-279 GGTVSPEGMQQ
+279 P
-290 VGSAGLS
+290 
-297 VTATPST
+297 TP
-304 GYTFTQWNVS
+304 
-314 GGAKVSDTKN
+314 
-324 LTTNVTATSDGSVT
+324 
-338 AVFTSSLTPSGG
+338 TPSGG

-419 KEYGDYTFSVSDNSG
+419 KEYGDYTFAVSDNSG

-439 VTYPTATKRFYL
+439 VTYPTVTKRFYL
-451 TGSVTSANNFS
+451 TGSVTSANSF
-462 TMDDRFKIDP
+462 TTKDDGFKIDP
-472 SKTTTITIDGSNM
+472 SKTNTITIDGSNM

-498 CDDDTDWW
+498 CDDTDDWY
-506 MRPSEGTK
+506 MRPSKGEE
-514 MTMGTSYEISSY
+514 MTMGKSYEISSGN
-526 NSNTNHSLYFNSQNK
+526 NSTPHSLYFNSADK
-541 SDYKYIFTI
+541 EKYTYVFTI
-550 TISEGETSTATVKVQ
+550 KITEGVTSTATVKVQ
-565 KILKNSSSVYFV
+565 KILKESIGVYFV
-577 SPELTNSERLEAFKM
+577 SPELTNGQLLEAFKM
-592 SSSRQRGGGD
+592 SSSRVRGGGD
-602 ILQDRLS
+602 ILTDRLS

-619 KHANKASITY
+619 KHTNHESITY

-641 ATADYEFHDKSTTND
+641 SEDNYEFHDPNHTTSNA

-669 TSSTDTPSAKFKL
+669 TSSSATGEPSKKFTL
-682 TRGKAKS
+682 TREKAKS

-694 DTSSNKVEYIGN
+694 DTKSKKVEYIAN
-706 PSYFGNDNEAG
+706 PSYFGNTDEAG

-725 ADADAAVNIKPEKQE
+725 ADADAKVDINPGSKED
-740 SRKLMNK
+740 RKLMNK
-747 YWFKDGKAYTKETA
+747 YWFKGGKAYTA
-761 DADSIVYRVT
+761 DPQQADSIVYRVT

-777 GWSQLYLAVFSIDD
+777 GWTQLYLAVFSQTDIENWNPSD
-791 VKSWDGSE
+791 K
-799 SGITASWDKAIR
+799 TASWNNAIR

-816 QYDGGGLDGTAL
+816 DYNNNTGLDGTAL
-828 HGGLFAKG
+828 HGGLFAMG
-836 TKRADQAI
+836 TSRAEQAI

-873 KLYLMGPAVNDNDQT
+873 KLYLMGPAVNNSDDT
-888 GWNSDGDNTYE
+888 GWDTKETEKNAYV
-899 MTYVQEEQCYKYLD
+899 MTYVQEEQCYKYLEN
-913 ASGFEKPMQLHEG
+913 GIEKPMKLYEG
-926 KKFAFVYNKD
+926 KNFAFVYNKD

-948 PVDLSGTTDSNK
+948 PVDLSGTKDSNK
-960 EINAYGKASTDKGN
+960 EINAYGTASNDKGN

-986 TSDKSAYDSDNVNAC
+986 TSDKSAYDSDIVNAC
-1001 TFNLPSGKY
+1001 TFNLPTGEY

-1043 ADASK
+1043 ADASQ
-1048 MEGYTTFRSF
+1048 MEDYTTFRSF

-1069 IDVFTVDTPNKTNK
+1069 IDVFTVDSPNRTNK
-1083 TVKLTSYTLE
+1083 TVNLTSYNL
-1093 DNRVL
+1093 DANRVL

-1138 LLHGQVSRNHIP
+1138 LLHGQVSRYHIP
-1150 VSNDNG
+1150 VSNNDG

-1167 QGDEKVTVGFFTPG
+1167 QGDEKVTVGFYTPG

-1187 NTAYLTLSSD
+1187 NTAYLTLDSD

>member
-1 MKRKLLYVS
+1 
-10 KSIFLMLLL
+10 MLLL

-28 KIYFKNTLGWQKVYV
+28 KIYFKNTLKWPNVYV
-43 YTYSSAYWSDTN
+43 YTYSGTYWNNN
-55 GSGSKTENGCNGN
+55 GSGSQGIQNGPN
-68 ATPMNPVET
+68 PMTLVSGTTDIYEYEVNET
-77 GSNIYWCEANQINQ
+77 FTI
-91 WVSFTNK
+91 VSFTK
-98 EQNNYG
+98 DSQSGYG
-104 NFYNESDQDKISVCY
+104 NFHRTEACYSEDYSTDK
-119 RSDYN
+119 
-124 ESAPLFTPNTT
+124 PMFTPDNAQFSTINET
-135 KTGTLNQNTV
+135 K
-145 DYYNNGTWSAYP
+145 YYNNGSWSAYT
-157 TQTYV
+157 TQSYV

-171 MDWKDA
+171 MDWKNAD
-177 TITWNEA
+177 ITWNEA

-191 INFPQA
+191 ISFPQA

-204 LKTSSSNDWHSNSN
+204 LKTSSSNDWFSNSS
-218 ATITFSDCE
+218 ATITSSDCE

-250 TIKYNSE
+250 TITYNSK

-265 YPSTTHKVN
+265 YPSTTYNVN
-274 IVAGA
+274 IVAGE
-279 GGTVSPEGMQQ
+279 GGTVNPSGEHQ

-297 VTATPST
+297 VTATPNT
-304 GYTFTQWNVS
+304 GCTFREWTVS
-314 GGAKVSDTKN
+314 GGAKVSDTKT
-324 LTTNVTATSDGSVT
+324 LTTTVTATSDGSVT
-338 AVFTSSLTPSGG
+338 AVFISTPTPSGG

-357 WNNWSTSDETHKLTD
+357 WNNWSTSDETHKLTN
-372 GQTTLTLNPGTYSF
+372 GTTTLTLNPGTYSF

-419 KEYGDYTFSVSDNSG
+419 KEYGDYTFTVSETNG
-434 ALQLT
+434 ALQLA
-439 VTYPTATKRFYL
+439 VTYPTVTKRFYL
-451 TGSVTSANNFS
+451 TGSVTSDNSFS
-462 TMDDRFKIDP
+462 TMNEDFKIDP
-472 SKTTTITIDGSNM
+472 SKTTTITIDGNDM
-485 GQNGDNTSSFAII
+485 GRYGNNTSAFAII
-498 CDDDTDWW
+498 CDDTDDWY
-506 MRPSEGTK
+506 MRPSEGTL
-514 MTMGTSYEISSY
+514 MEMGKSYEISSY
-526 NSNTNHSLYFNSQNK
+526 NSTNGNSLYFNSSNK
-541 SDYKYIFTI
+541 EKYTYIFTI
-550 TISEGETSTATVKVQ
+550 TISEGATSTATVMVQ
-565 KILKNSSSVYFV
+565 RIPKNSKSVYFV

-641 ATADYEFHDKSTTND
+641 STENDNYEFGDHTSTNA
-656 YAGKGTTYATVTA
+656 YAGNNTTYASYENA
-669 TSSTDTPSAKFKL
+669 STGTGEPSAKFKL

-694 DTSSNKVEYIGN
+694 DTSSKKVEYIGN
-706 PSYFGNDNEAG
+706 PSYFGNTSEAG

-725 ADADAAVNIKPEKQE
+725 DNADATVDINPGSKAN
-740 SRKLMNK
+740 RKLMNR
-747 YWFKDGKAYTKETA
+747 YCFKDGKAYTKEIA

-771 VPMPAK
+771 VPMPTK
-777 GWSQLYLAVFSIDD
+777 GWSQLYLAVFSKTDIDNWNPSD
-791 VKSWDGSE
+791 L
-799 SGITASWDKAIR
+799 TASWNKAIR

-816 QYDGGGLDGTAL
+816 DYNNNSGLDGTAL
-828 HGGLFAKG
+828 HGGLFAMG
-836 TKRADQAI
+836 TSRADQAI

-873 KLYLMGPAVNDNDQT
+873 ELFLMGPAVNNDVQT
-888 GWNSDGDNTYE
+888 GWSSTGEGNAYK

-913 ASGFEKPMQLHEG
+913 DSGFEKPMQLYAG
-926 KKFAFVYNKD
+926 KQFAFVYNKD

-1029 YLIKDRKYPFYWPD
+1029 YLIKDRQYPFYWPD

-1048 MEGYTTFRSF
+1048 MDGYTTFRSF

-1069 IDVFTVDTPNKTNK
+1069 IDVFTVESANKTNK
-1083 TVKLTSYTLE
+1083 TVKLTSYNL
-1093 DNRVL
+1093 DANRVL

-1105 LAKKDVGTR
+1105 LAKKDAGDR

-1133 SATTN
+1133 STTTN
-1138 LLHGQVSRNHIP
+1138 LLHGQISRFHIP
-1150 VSNDNG
+1150 VSNNDN

-1187 NTAYLTLSSD
+1187 NTAYLTLSPD